1 MKCPNCGND
10 LIPGALFCASCG
22 NKIPEEL
29 LHAAAPQNASKSVAE
44 TVEPSAPE
52 QPAAPVEETP
62 VESKPETTSVADESE
77 NTQKAATAAAGE
89 AGNTAQPAQPQMQTA
104 ASQIPMGTP
113 VVPEMETDKKKKTR
127 TRLIGVAAVAVVV
140 AAVGFGGFKV
150 WNAMNPQLDKQMI
163 YAKDGRL
170 YFTPNVSKE
179 NDPVEI
185 YNAHDNSAEFELKY
199 TKNQKYAFFRTFT
212 LGSEG
217 YKSRLYRVNTQK
229 LTSNESKNDKYI
241 EEIDSDVTDFSV
253 LGSDRILYYRAS
265 NSGRELNFYDG
276 KDTKE
281 IDSHVRAQRHSGNVV
296 YYLRYDGDDDNDELC
311 YYNLKTGKH
320 GDMDECNKIADCN
333 ENEILYSVSD
343 GDAYDICKA
352 KPGSEGTKI
361 VSDVAS
367 DWTGNLDAGVISYT
381 KEITESK
388 SYYDFVNDPYAAEDA
403 NATEPQMDDYLTEMD
418 PEDVLDSYDYNDY
431 LDDRSYFY
439 DNDTSMISITINDT
453 SYYSCYSNPDVYYN
467 YVNDDFY
474 LYDADAYSEAND
486 DYSAA
491 CDRDDLRDELKD
503 LTFDRTS
510 YDLYLYTSKGG
521 EKKIAESIL
530 PIDSDPVNQIF
541 LYHKAQDLG
550 DEKVCS
556 IDDLIDDLYEAYD
569 VEYDVENYIYDLDND
584 SSVYV
589 NINGKEQD
597 MKMTYASMD
606 CSEDGKTVM
615 IVDRSDEDSNEL
627 IAYKKK
633 GDSLEKI
640 GTVEK
645 DYQVGSWY
653 GNDYYYFDDNN
664 DFYIYSNG
672 KSKKIAKDVTIA
684 ELEGDG
690 TFMVSD
696 FDPSSESSDLKVL
709 KGDEQIGKI
718 RDVGY
723 YNHNIDATYVDK
735 NCIVY
740 RTNDGD
746 LNVYDGE
753 DSRKIDRDVSSYRM
767 GDDSDKATFR
777 NGWF

>member
-29 LHAAAPQNASKSVAE
+29 LNAAASVG
-44 TVEPSAPE
+44 
-52 QPAAPVEETP
+52 ETP
-62 VESKPETTSVADESE
+62 VESKPETVPVADENE
-77 NTQKAATAAAGE
+77 NTENVVTATAGE
-89 AGNTAQPAQPQMQTA
+89 AGNTAQTAQTA
-104 ASQIPMGTP
+104 ASQIPMGAL

-179 NDPVEI
+179 KDPVEI
-185 YNAHDNSAEFELKY
+185 YNAHDNETSYEIKY
-199 TKNQKYAFFRTFT
+199 TKNQKYAFFLTD
-212 LGSEG
+212 SEDEQ
-217 YKSRLYRVNTQK
+217 RLYRVNTQK

-241 EEIDSDVTDFSV
+241 EEIDSGVTDFSV
-253 LGSDRILYYRAS
+253 LGSDRILYYRDS

-281 IDSHVRAQRHSGNVV
+281 IDSKVKAQCHSGNVV
-296 YYLRYDGDDDNDELC
+296 YYLRDEGDDYNYELY

-320 GDMDECNKIADCN
+320 GDIDECIEVADYN

-343 GDAYDICKA
+343 GDTCDIYKA

-367 DWTGNLDAGVISYT
+367 DWTGNLDAGVISY
-381 KEITESK
+381 KREIKESK

-403 NATEPQMDDYLTEMD
+403 NATEPQMDDYLTEVD
-418 PEDVLDSYDYNDY
+418 PEDVLDSYAYNNY

-439 DNDTSMISITINDT
+439 SNDTSMDSITINDT
-453 SYYSCYSNPDVYYN
+453 SYYSCYSNSNVYYN
-467 YVNDDFY
+467 YDNDDFY
-474 LYDADAYSEAND
+474 LYDEDAYSEAYD
-486 DYSAA
+486 DYYAA
-491 CDRDDLRDELKD
+491 GNRDDLRDALKD
-503 LTFDRTS
+503 LTFDSTS
-510 YDLYLYTSKGG
+510 YDLFLYTSKGG

-541 LYHKAQDLG
+541 LYRKAQDLG

-556 IDDLIDDLYEAYD
+556 IDDLYD
-569 VEYDVENYIYDLDND
+569 ANDVENYIYNSDND

-597 MKMTYASMD
+597 MKMTSVSMN

-615 IVDRSDEDSNEL
+615 VVDQSDEDSNEL

-645 DYQVGSWY
+645 DYTTGSWY
-653 GNDYYYFDDNN
+653 GNDYYYFDNN
-664 DFYIYSNG
+664 HDFYIYSNG
-672 KSKKIAKDVTIA
+672 KSKKIAKDVKVA
-684 ELEGDG
+684 ELEDDG
-690 TFMVSD
+690 NFMV
-696 FDPSSESSDLKVL
+696 FDVDSSYESSDLKVL

-723 YNHNIDATYVDK
+723 YGATYVDK

-740 RTNDGD
+740 ITNDGD

-753 DSRKIDRDVSSYRM
+753 DSRKIDRDVYRYWM
-767 GDDSDKATFR
+767 GDDRDKATFS
-777 NGWF
+777 GWY

>member
-29 LHAAAPQNASKSVAE
+29 LNAAAPQNASEPAAE
-44 TVEPSAPE
+44 TVEPSAPG
-52 QPAAPVEETP
+52 QTAAPVGETP
-62 VESKPETTSVADESE
+62 VESKPETAPVADENE
-77 NTQKAATAAAGE
+77 NTENVVTATAGE
-89 AGNTAQPAQPQMQTA
+89 AGNTAQTAQTA
-104 ASQIPMGTP
+104 ASQIPMGAL

-179 NDPVEI
+179 KDPVEI
-185 YNAHDNSAEFELKY
+185 YNAHDNETSFEIKY
-199 TKNQKYAFFRTFT
+199 TKNQKYAFFLTD
-212 LGSEG
+212 SEDEQ
-217 YKSRLYRVNTQK
+217 RLYRVNTQK

-253 LGSDRILYYRAS
+253 LGSGRILYYRDS

-281 IDSHVRAQRHSGNVV
+281 IDSKVCAQYHSGNVV
-296 YYLRYDGDDDNDELC
+296 YYLIDEGDDYNYELY

-320 GDMDECNKIADCN
+320 GDIDECNTVADYN

-343 GDAYDICKA
+343 GDTCDICKA

-361 VSDVAS
+361 VSDVAI
-367 DWTGNLDAGVISYT
+367 DWTGNLDAGVISY
-381 KEITESK
+381 KREIKESK
-388 SYYDFVNDPYAAEDA
+388 SYYDFVNDPYASQDA
-403 NATEPQMDDYLTEMD
+403 SATEPQMEDYMSEVKARDILDDYKYE
-418 PEDVLDSYDYNDY
+418 EYKENRSEFDY
-431 LDDRSYFY
+431 LYVDDFNSIYCMG
-439 DNDTSMISITINDT
+439 TSMYAYYGSDGSTYYLDGENDKF
-453 SYYSCYSNPDVYYN
+453 YSFDQ
-467 YVNDDFY
+467 
-474 LYDADAYSEAND
+474 DAYDDAYD
-486 DYSAA
+486 DYY
-491 CDRDDLRDELKD
+491 DIENRNELRDSLKEE
-503 LTFDRTS
+503 TFDSTS

-541 LYHKAQDLG
+541 LYQKAQDLG

-556 IDDLIDDLYEAYD
+556 IDDLYDASD
-569 VEYDVENYIYDLDND
+569 VEDYIYDSDND

-597 MKMTYASMD
+597 MKMTSVSMN

-615 IVDRSDEDSNEL
+615 IVDQSDEDSNEL

-640 GTVEK
+640 GTVEQ
-645 DYQVGSWY
+645 DYTTGSWY
-653 GNDYYYFDDNN
+653 GNDYYYFDDNH

-672 KSKKIAKDVTIA
+672 KSKKIAKDVAIA

-690 TFMVSD
+690 NFMV
-696 FDPSSESSDLKVL
+696 FDVDSSYESSDLKVL

-723 YNHNIDATYVDK
+723 YGATYVDK

-740 RTNDGD
+740 ITNDGD

-753 DSRKIDRDVSSYRM
+753 DSRKIDRDVSSYWM
-767 GDDSDKATFR
+767 GDDNDKATFS
-777 NGWF
+777 GWY

>member
-29 LHAAAPQNASKSVAE
+29 LNAAAPVG
-44 TVEPSAPE
+44 
-52 QPAAPVEETP
+52 ETP
-62 VESKPETTSVADESE
+62 VESKPETVPVADENE
-77 NTQKAATAAAGE
+77 NTENVVTATAGE
-89 AGNTAQPAQPQMQTA
+89 AGNTAQTAQTA
-104 ASQIPMGTP
+104 ASQIPMGAL

-179 NDPVEI
+179 KDPVEI
-185 YNAHDNSAEFELKY
+185 YNAHDNETSYEIKY
-199 TKNQKYAFFRTFT
+199 TKNQKYAFFLTD
-212 LGSEG
+212 SEDEQ
-217 YKSRLYRVNTQK
+217 RLYRVNTQK

-241 EEIDSDVTDFSV
+241 EEIDSGVTDFSV
-253 LGSDRILYYRAS
+253 LGSDRILYYRDS

-281 IDSHVRAQRHSGNVV
+281 IDSEVKAQYHSGNVV
-296 YYLRYDGDDDNDELC
+296 YYLRDEGDDYNYELC

-320 GDMDECNKIADCN
+320 GDIDECIEVADYN

-343 GDAYDICKA
+343 GDTCDIYKA

-367 DWTGNLDAGVISYT
+367 DWTGNLDAGVISY
-381 KEITESK
+381 KREITESK

-403 NATEPQMDDYLTEMD
+403 NATEPQMDDYLTEVD
-418 PEDVLDSYDYNDY
+418 PEDVLDSYAYNNY

-439 DNDTSMISITINDT
+439 SNDTSMDSITINDT
-453 SYYSCYSNPDVYYN
+453 SYYSCYSNSNVYYN
-467 YVNDDFY
+467 YDNDDFY
-474 LYDADAYSEAND
+474 LYDEDAYSEAYD
-486 DYSAA
+486 DYYAA
-491 CDRDDLRDELKD
+491 GNRDDLRDALKD
-503 LTFDRTS
+503 LTFDSTS

-541 LYHKAQDLG
+541 LYRKAQDLG

-556 IDDLIDDLYEAYD
+556 IDDLYD
-569 VEYDVENYIYDLDND
+569 ASDVENYIYNSDND

-597 MKMTYASMD
+597 MKMTSVSMN

-615 IVDRSDEDSNEL
+615 VVDQSDEDSNEL

-645 DYQVGSWY
+645 DYTTGSWY
-653 GNDYYYFDDNN
+653 GNDYYYFDDNH

-672 KSKKIAKDVTIA
+672 KSKKIAKDVKVA
-684 ELEGDG
+684 ELEDDG
-690 TFMVSD
+690 NFMV
-696 FDPSSESSDLKVL
+696 FDVDSSYESSDLKVL

-723 YNHNIDATYVDK
+723 YGATYVDK

-740 RTNDGD
+740 ITNDGD

-753 DSRKIDRDVSSYRM
+753 DSRKIDRDVYRYWM
-767 GDDSDKATFR
+767 GDDSDKAR
-777 NGWF
+777 SIGWF

>member
-29 LHAAAPQNASKSVAE
+29 LNAAAPVG
-44 TVEPSAPE
+44 
-52 QPAAPVEETP
+52 ETP
-62 VESKPETTSVADESE
+62 VESKPETVPVADENE
-77 NTQKAATAAAGE
+77 NTENVVTATAGE
-89 AGNTAQPAQPQMQTA
+89 AGNTAQTAQTA
-104 ASQIPMGTP
+104 ASQIPMGAL

-179 NDPVEI
+179 KDPVEI
-185 YNAHDNSAEFELKY
+185 YNAHDNETSFEIKY
-199 TKNQKYAFFRTFT
+199 TKNQKYAFFLTD
-212 LGSEG
+212 SEDEQ
-217 YKSRLYRVNTQK
+217 RLYRVNTQK

-241 EEIDSDVTDFSV
+241 EEIDSGVTDFSV
-253 LGSDRILYYRAS
+253 LGSDRILYYRDS

-281 IDSHVRAQRHSGNVV
+281 IDSKVKAQCHSGNVV
-296 YYLRYDGDDDNDELC
+296 YYLRDEGDDYNYELY

-320 GDMDECNKIADCN
+320 GDIDECIEVADYN

-343 GDAYDICKA
+343 GDTCDIYKA

-361 VSDVAS
+361 VSDVAYNWNG
-367 DWTGNLDAGVISYT
+367 DLDAGVISYRR
-381 KEITESK
+381 EIKESK

-403 NATEPQMDDYLTEMD
+403 NATEPQMDDYLTEVD
-418 PEDVLDSYDYNDY
+418 PEDVLDSYAYNNY

-439 DNDTSMISITINDT
+439 SNDTSMDSITINDT
-453 SYYSCYSNPDVYYN
+453 SYYSCYSNSNVYYN
-467 YVNDDFY
+467 YDNDDFY
-474 LYDADAYSEAND
+474 LYDEDAYSEAYD
-486 DYSAA
+486 DYYAA
-491 CDRDDLRDELKD
+491 GNRDDLRDALKD
-503 LTFDRTS
+503 LTFDSTS

-541 LYHKAQDLG
+541 LYRKAQDLG

-556 IDDLIDDLYEAYD
+556 IDDLYD
-569 VEYDVENYIYDLDND
+569 ASDVENYIYNSDND

-597 MKMTYASMD
+597 MKMTSVSMN

-615 IVDRSDEDSNEL
+615 VVDQSDEDSNEL

-645 DYQVGSWY
+645 DYRSGSWY
-653 GNDYYYFDDNN
+653 GNNYYYFDDNH

-672 KSKKIAKDVTIA
+672 KSKKIAKDVKVA
-684 ELEGDG
+684 ELEDDG
-690 TFMVSD
+690 NFMV
-696 FDPSSESSDLKVL
+696 FDVDSSYESSDLKVL

-723 YNHNIDATYVDK
+723 YGATYVDK

-740 RTNDGD
+740 ITNDGD

-753 DSRKIDRDVSSYRM
+753 DSRKIDRDVYRYWM
-767 GDDSDKATFR
+767 GDDRDKATFS
-777 NGWF
+777 GWY

>member
-44 TVEPSAPE
+44 TVEQSAPE
-52 QPAAPVEETP
+52 QPAAPVGETP
-62 VESKPETTSVADESE
+62 VESKPETAPVADENE
-77 NTQKAATAAAGE
+77 NTENVVTATAGE
-89 AGNTAQPAQPQMQTA
+89 AGNTAQTAQTA
-104 ASQIPMGTP
+104 ASQIPMGAL

-179 NDPVEI
+179 KDPVEI
-185 YNAHDNSAEFELKY
+185 YNAHDNETSFEIKY
-199 TKNQKYAFFRTFT
+199 TKNQKYAFFLTD
-212 LGSEG
+212 SEDEQ
-217 YKSRLYRVNTQK
+217 RLYRVNTQK

-253 LGSDRILYYRAS
+253 LGSDRILYYRDS

-281 IDSHVRAQRHSGNVV
+281 IDSKVCAQYHSGNVV
-296 YYLRYDGDDDNDELC
+296 YYLIDEGDDYNYELY

-320 GDMDECNKIADCN
+320 GDIDECNTVADYN

-343 GDAYDICKA
+343 GDTCDICKA

-367 DWTGNLDAGVISYT
+367 SWTGNLDAGVISYT

-403 NATEPQMDDYLTEMD
+403 NATEPQMDDYLTEVD

-439 DNDTSMISITINDT
+439 SNDTSMDSITINDT
-453 SYYSCYSNPDVYYN
+453 SYYSCYSNSNVYYN
-467 YVNDDFY
+467 YDNDDFY
-474 LYDADAYSEAND
+474 LYDEDAYSEAYD
-486 DYSAA
+486 DYYAA
-491 CDRDDLRDELKD
+491 GNRDDLRDALKD
-503 LTFDRTS
+503 LTFDSTS

-541 LYHKAQDLG
+541 LYQKAQDLG

-556 IDDLIDDLYEAYD
+556 IDDLYDASD
-569 VEYDVENYIYDLDND
+569 VEDYIYDSDND

-597 MKMTYASMD
+597 MKMTSVSMN

-615 IVDRSDEDSNEL
+615 IVDQSDEDSNEL

-640 GTVEK
+640 GTVEQ
-645 DYQVGSWY
+645 DYTTGSWY
-653 GNDYYYFDDNN
+653 GNDYYYFDDNH

-672 KSKKIAKDVTIA
+672 KSKKIAKDVAIA

-690 TFMVSD
+690 NFMV
-696 FDPSSESSDLKVL
+696 FDVDSSYESSDLKVL

-723 YNHNIDATYVDK
+723 YGATYVDK

-740 RTNDGD
+740 ITNDGD

-753 DSRKIDRDVSSYRM
+753 DSRKIDRDVSSYWM
-767 GDDSDKATFR
+767 GDDNDKATFS
-777 NGWF
+777 GWY

>member
-29 LHAAAPQNASKSVAE
+29 LNAAAPVG
-44 TVEPSAPE
+44 
-52 QPAAPVEETP
+52 ETP
-62 VESKPETTSVADESE
+62 VESKPETAPVADENE
-77 NTQKAATAAAGE
+77 NTENVVTATAGE
-89 AGNTAQPAQPQMQTA
+89 AGNTAQTAQTA
-104 ASQIPMGTP
+104 ASQIPMGAL
-113 VVPEMETDKKKKTR
+113 VVPEMETDKKKKMR

-179 NDPVEI
+179 KDPVEI
-185 YNAHDNSAEFELKY
+185 YNAHDNETSFEIKY
-199 TKNQKYAFFRTFT
+199 TKNQKYAFFLTD
-212 LGSEG
+212 SEDEQ
-217 YKSRLYRVNTQK
+217 RLYRVNTQK

-253 LGSDRILYYRAS
+253 LGSGRILYYRDS

-281 IDSHVRAQRHSGNVV
+281 IDSKVCAQYHSGNVV
-296 YYLRYDGDDDNDELC
+296 YYLIDEGDDYNYELY

-320 GDMDECNKIADCN
+320 GDIDECNTVADYN

-343 GDAYDICKA
+343 GDTCDICKA

-361 VSDVAS
+361 VSDVAI
-367 DWTGNLDAGVISYT
+367 DWTGNLDAGVISY
-381 KEITESK
+381 KREIKESK

-403 NATEPQMDDYLTEMD
+403 NATEPQMDDYLTEVD

-439 DNDTSMISITINDT
+439 SNDTSMYSITINDT
-453 SYYSCYSNPDVYYN
+453 SYYSCYSNSNVYYN
-467 YVNDDFY
+467 YDNDDFY
-474 LYDADAYSEAND
+474 LYDEDAYSEAYD
-486 DYSAA
+486 DYYAA
-491 CDRDDLRDELKD
+491 GNRDDLRDALKD
-503 LTFDRTS
+503 LTFDSTS

-541 LYHKAQDLG
+541 LYQKAQDLG

-556 IDDLIDDLYEAYD
+556 IDDLYDASD
-569 VEYDVENYIYDLDND
+569 VEDYIYDSDND

-597 MKMTYASMD
+597 MKMTSVSMN

-615 IVDRSDEDSNEL
+615 IVDQSDEDSNEL

-640 GTVEK
+640 GTVEQ
-645 DYQVGSWY
+645 DYTTGSWY
-653 GNDYYYFDDNN
+653 GNDYYYFDDNH

-672 KSKKIAKDVTIA
+672 KSKKIAKDVAIA

-690 TFMVSD
+690 NFMV
-696 FDPSSESSDLKVL
+696 FDVDSSYESSDLKVL

-723 YNHNIDATYVDK
+723 YGATYVDK

-740 RTNDGD
+740 ITNDGD

-753 DSRKIDRDVSSYRM
+753 DSRKIDRDVSSYWM
-767 GDDSDKATFR
+767 GDGNDKATFS
-777 NGWF
+777 GWY

>member
-29 LHAAAPQNASKSVAE
+29 LNAAASVG
-44 TVEPSAPE
+44 
-52 QPAAPVEETP
+52 ETP
-62 VESKPETTSVADESE
+62 VESKPETVPVADENE
-77 NTQKAATAAAGE
+77 NTENVVTATAGE
-89 AGNTAQPAQPQMQTA
+89 AGNTAQTAQTA
-104 ASQIPMGTP
+104 ASQIPMGAL

-163 YAKDGRL
+163 YAKAGRL

-179 NDPVEI
+179 KDPVEI
-185 YNAHDNSAEFELKY
+185 YNAHDNETSYEIKY
-199 TKNQKYAFFRTFT
+199 TKNQKYAFFLTD
-212 LGSEG
+212 SEDEQ
-217 YKSRLYRVNTQK
+217 RLYRVNTQK

-241 EEIDSDVTDFSV
+241 EEIDSGVTDFSV
-253 LGSDRILYYRAS
+253 LGSDRILYYRDS

-281 IDSHVRAQRHSGNVV
+281 IDSKVKAQCHSGNVV
-296 YYLRYDGDDDNDELC
+296 YYLRDEGDDYNYELY

-320 GDMDECNKIADCN
+320 GDIDECIEVADYN

-343 GDAYDICKA
+343 GDTCDIYKA

-367 DWTGNLDAGVISYT
+367 DWTGNLDAGVISY
-381 KEITESK
+381 KREITESK

-403 NATEPQMDDYLTEMD
+403 NATEPQMDDYLTEVD
-418 PEDVLDSYDYNDY
+418 PEDVLDSYAYNNY
-431 LDDRSYFY
+431 LDDRDDFY
-439 DNDTSMISITINDT
+439 EYDTSMDSITINGT
-453 SYYSCYSNPDVYYN
+453 SYYSCYSNPNVYYN
-467 YVNDDFY
+467 GLNDDFY
-474 LYDADAYSEAND
+474 LYDEDAYSEAYD
-486 DYSAA
+486 DYYAA
-491 CDRDDLRDELKD
+491 GDRDDLRDALKD
-503 LTFDRTS
+503 LSFDSTS

-541 LYHKAQDLG
+541 LYRKAQDLG

-556 IDDLIDDLYEAYD
+556 IDDLYD
-569 VEYDVENYIYDLDND
+569 ASDVENYIYNSDND

-597 MKMTYASMD
+597 MKMTSVSMN

-615 IVDRSDEDSNEL
+615 VVDQSDEDSNEL

-645 DYQVGSWY
+645 DYTTGSWY
-653 GNDYYYFDDNN
+653 GNDYYYFDDNH

-672 KSKKIAKDVTIA
+672 KSKKIAKDVKVA
-684 ELEGDG
+684 ELEDDG
-690 TFMVSD
+690 NFMV
-696 FDPSSESSDLKVL
+696 FDVDSSYESSDLKVL

-723 YNHNIDATYVDK
+723 YGATYVDK

-740 RTNDGD
+740 ITNDGD

-753 DSRKIDRDVSSYRM
+753 ESRKIDRDVYRYWM
-767 GDDSDKATFR
+767 GDDRDKATFS
-777 NGWF
+777 GWY

>member
-29 LHAAAPQNASKSVAE
+29 LHAAAPQNASESVAE

-52 QPAAPVEETP
+52 QPAAPVGETP
-62 VESKPETTSVADESE
+62 VESKPETVPVADENE
-77 NTQKAATAAAGE
+77 NTENVVTATAGE
-89 AGNTAQPAQPQMQTA
+89 AGNTAQTAQTA
-104 ASQIPMGTP
+104 ASQIPMGAL
-113 VVPEMETDKKKKTR
+113 VVPEMETDKKKKTS

-185 YNAHDNSAEFELKY
+185 YNAHDNSAQFEVKY
-199 TKNQKYAFFRTFT
+199 TKNQKYAFFRTFNIS
-212 LGSEG
+212 SEG
-217 YKSRLYRVNTQK
+217 YYKSRLYRVNTQK

-241 EEIDSDVTDFSV
+241 EEIDSDVRNFSV
-253 LGSDRILYYRAS
+253 LGSGRILYNRYS
-265 NSGRELNFYDG
+265 NSRRELNFYDG

-281 IDSHVRAQRHSGNVV
+281 IDSDVEDQYHSGNVV
-296 YYLRYDGDDDNDELC
+296 YYLRCEGHDYNYELY

-320 GDMDECNKIADCN
+320 GDMGECDEVADYN
-333 ENEILYSVSD
+333 ENEILYSVSN
-343 GDAYDICKA
+343 GDTCDIYKA

-361 VSDVAS
+361 VSDVES

-381 KEITESK
+381 KKITESK

-403 NATEPQMDDYLTEMD
+403 NATEPQMDDYLTEVD

-431 LDDRSYFY
+431 LDDRDDFY
-439 DNDTSMISITINDT
+439 YYDTSMDSITINDT
-453 SYYSCYSNPDVYYN
+453 SYYSCNSNSNVYYD
-467 YVNDDFY
+467 YDNDDFY
-474 LYDADAYSEAND
+474 LYDADAYSEAYD

-491 CDRDDLRDELKD
+491 CDRDDLRDALKD
-503 LTFDRTS
+503 LTFDNTS

-530 PIDSDPVNQIF
+530 PDDSDPVNHIF
-541 LYHKAQDLG
+541 LYHKALDLG

-556 IDDLIDDLYEAYD
+556 IDDLYDASD
-569 VEYDVENYIYDLDND
+569 VEGYIYDSDND
-584 SSVYV
+584 DSFYV

-597 MKMTYASMD
+597 MKMTSASMD

-615 IVDRSDEDSNEL
+615 ILDRSDEDSDEL

-645 DYQVGSWY
+645 DYRIGSGSWY
-653 GNDYYYFDDNN
+653 GNDYYYLDDNW

-672 KSKKIAKDVTIA
+672 KSKKIAKDVYGA
-684 ELEGDG
+684 ELEDDG
-690 TFMVSD
+690 TFMFFNSD
-696 FDPSSESSDLKVL
+696 SESSELKVL
-709 KGDEQIGKI
+709 KGDEQIGKF
-718 RDVGY
+718 RDVLTYREHDSIGRDRDY
-723 YNHNIDATYVDK
+723 HIAAATYVDK

-740 RTNDGD
+740 LTKDRD

-753 DSRKIDRDVSSYRM
+753 DSRKIDRGIYFYWMR
-767 GDDSDKATFR
+767 DDSYKASF
-777 NGWF
+777 FSY

>member
-29 LHAAAPQNASKSVAE
+29 LNAAASVG
-44 TVEPSAPE
+44 
-52 QPAAPVEETP
+52 ETP
-62 VESKPETTSVADESE
+62 VESKPETVPVADENE
-77 NTQKAATAAAGE
+77 NTENVVTATAGE
-89 AGNTAQPAQPQMQTA
+89 AGNTAQTAQTA
-104 ASQIPMGTP
+104 ASQIPMGAL

-179 NDPVEI
+179 KDPVEI
-185 YNAHDNSAEFELKY
+185 YNAHDNETSYEIKY
-199 TKNQKYAFFRTFT
+199 TKNQKYAFFLTD
-212 LGSEG
+212 SEDEQ
-217 YKSRLYRVNTQK
+217 RLYRVNTQK

-241 EEIDSDVTDFSV
+241 EEIDSGVTDFSV
-253 LGSDRILYYRAS
+253 LGSDRILYYRDS

-281 IDSHVRAQRHSGNVV
+281 IDSKVKAQCHSGNVV
-296 YYLRYDGDDDNDELC
+296 YYLRDEGDDYNYELY

-320 GDMDECNKIADCN
+320 GDIDECIEVADYN

-343 GDAYDICKA
+343 GDTCDIYKA

-367 DWTGNLDAGVISYT
+367 DWTGNLDAGVISY
-381 KEITESK
+381 KREIKESK

-403 NATEPQMDDYLTEMD
+403 NATEPQMDDYLTEVD
-418 PEDVLDSYDYNDY
+418 PEDVLDSYAYNNY

-439 DNDTSMISITINDT
+439 SNDTSMDSITINDT
-453 SYYSCYSNPDVYYN
+453 SYYSCYSNSNVYYN
-467 YVNDDFY
+467 YDNDDFY
-474 LYDADAYSEAND
+474 LYDEDAYSEAYD
-486 DYSAA
+486 DYYAA
-491 CDRDDLRDELKD
+491 GNRDDLRDALKD
-503 LTFDRTS
+503 LTFDSTS

-541 LYHKAQDLG
+541 LYRKAQDLG

-556 IDDLIDDLYEAYD
+556 IDDLYD
-569 VEYDVENYIYDLDND
+569 ASDVENYIYNSDND

-597 MKMTYASMD
+597 MKMTSVSMN

-615 IVDRSDEDSNEL
+615 VVDQSGENSNEL

-645 DYQVGSWY
+645 DYTTGSWY
-653 GNDYYYFDDNN
+653 GNDYYYFDDNH

-672 KSKKIAKDVTIA
+672 KSKKIAKDVKVA
-684 ELEGDG
+684 ELEDDG
-690 TFMVSD
+690 NFMV
-696 FDPSSESSDLKVL
+696 FDVDSSYESSDLKVL

-718 RDVGY
+718 RDVSY
-723 YNHNIDATYVDK
+723 YGATYVDK

-740 RTNDGD
+740 ITNDGD

-753 DSRKIDRDVSSYRM
+753 DSRKIDRDVYRYWM
-767 GDDSDKATFR
+767 GDDRDKATFS
-777 NGWF
+777 GWY

>member
-29 LHAAAPQNASKSVAE
+29 LNAAAPVG
-44 TVEPSAPE
+44 
-52 QPAAPVEETP
+52 ETP
-62 VESKPETTSVADESE
+62 VESKPETVPVADENE
-77 NTQKAATAAAGE
+77 NTENVVTATAGE
-89 AGNTAQPAQPQMQTA
+89 AGNTAQTAQTA
-104 ASQIPMGTP
+104 ASQIPMGAL

-179 NDPVEI
+179 KDPVEI
-185 YNAHDNSAEFELKY
+185 YNAHDNETSYEIKY
-199 TKNQKYAFFRTFT
+199 TKNQKYAFFLTD
-212 LGSEG
+212 SEDEQ
-217 YKSRLYRVNTQK
+217 RLYRVNTQK

-241 EEIDSDVTDFSV
+241 EEIDSGVTDFSV
-253 LGSDRILYYRAS
+253 LGSDRILYYRDS

-281 IDSHVRAQRHSGNVV
+281 IDSKVKAQCHSGNVV
-296 YYLRYDGDDDNDELC
+296 YYLRDEGDDYNYELY

-320 GDMDECNKIADCN
+320 GDIDECIEVADYN

-343 GDAYDICKA
+343 GDTCDIYKA

-367 DWTGNLDAGVISYT
+367 DWTGNLDAGVISY
-381 KEITESK
+381 KREIKESK

-403 NATEPQMDDYLTEMD
+403 NATEPQMDDYLTEVD
-418 PEDVLDSYDYNDY
+418 PEDVLDSYAYNNY

-439 DNDTSMISITINDT
+439 SNDTSMDSITINDT
-453 SYYSCYSNPDVYYN
+453 SYYSCYSNSNVYYN
-467 YVNDDFY
+467 YDNDDFY
-474 LYDADAYSEAND
+474 LCDEDAYSEAYD
-486 DYSAA
+486 DYYAA
-491 CDRDDLRDELKD
+491 GNRDDLRDALKD
-503 LTFDRTS
+503 LTFDSTS

-541 LYHKAQDLG
+541 LYRKAQDLG

-556 IDDLIDDLYEAYD
+556 IDDLYD
-569 VEYDVENYIYDLDND
+569 ASDVENYIYNSDND

-597 MKMTYASMD
+597 MKMTSVSMN

-615 IVDRSDEDSNEL
+615 VVDQSDEDSNEL

-633 GDSLEKI
+633 GGSLEKI

-645 DYQVGSWY
+645 DYTTGSWY
-653 GNDYYYFDDNN
+653 GNDYYYFDDNH

-672 KSKKIAKDVTIA
+672 KSKKIAKDVKVA
-684 ELEGDG
+684 ELEDDG
-690 TFMVSD
+690 NFMV
-696 FDPSSESSDLKVL
+696 FDVDSSYESSDLKVL

-723 YNHNIDATYVDK
+723 YGATYVDK

-740 RTNDGD
+740 ITNDGD

-753 DSRKIDRDVSSYRM
+753 DSRKIDRDVYRYWM
-767 GDDSDKATFR
+767 GDDRDKATFS
-777 NGWF
+777 GWY

>member
-29 LHAAAPQNASKSVAE
+29 LNAAAPVG
-44 TVEPSAPE
+44 
-52 QPAAPVEETP
+52 ETP
-62 VESKPETTSVADESE
+62 VESKPETVPVADENE
-77 NTQKAATAAAGE
+77 NTENVVTATAGE
-89 AGNTAQPAQPQMQTA
+89 AGNTAQTAQTA
-104 ASQIPMGTP
+104 ASQIPMGAL

-179 NDPVEI
+179 KDPVEI
-185 YNAHDNSAEFELKY
+185 YNAHDNETSYEIKY
-199 TKNQKYAFFRTFT
+199 TKNQKYAFFLTD
-212 LGSEG
+212 SEDEQ
-217 YKSRLYRVNTQK
+217 RLYRVNTQK

-241 EEIDSDVTDFSV
+241 EEIDSGVTDFSV
-253 LGSDRILYYRAS
+253 LGSDRILYYRDS

-281 IDSHVRAQRHSGNVV
+281 IDSEVKAQYHSGNVV
-296 YYLRYDGDDDNDELC
+296 YYLRDEGDDYNYELY

-320 GDMDECNKIADCN
+320 GDIDECIEVADYN

-343 GDAYDICKA
+343 GDTCDIYKA

-361 VSDVAS
+361 VSDVARG
-367 DWTGNLDAGVISYT
+367 WTGNLDAGVNSY
-381 KEITESK
+381 KREITESK

-403 NATEPQMDDYLTEMD
+403 NATEPQMDDYLTEVD
-418 PEDVLDSYDYNDY
+418 PEDVLDSYAYNNY

-439 DNDTSMISITINDT
+439 SNDTSMDSITINDT
-453 SYYSCYSNPDVYYN
+453 SYYSCYSNSNVYYN
-467 YVNDDFY
+467 YDNDDFY
-474 LYDADAYSEAND
+474 LYDEDAYSEAYD
-486 DYSAA
+486 DYYAA

-503 LTFDRTS
+503 LTFDSTS

-541 LYHKAQDLG
+541 LYRKAQDLG

-556 IDDLIDDLYEAYD
+556 IDDLYD
-569 VEYDVENYIYDLDND
+569 ASDVENYIYNSDND

-597 MKMTYASMD
+597 MKMTSVSMN

-615 IVDRSDEDSNEL
+615 VVDQSDEDSNEL

-653 GNDYYYFDDNN
+653 GNDYYYFDNNN

-672 KSKKIAKDVTIA
+672 KSKKIAKDVKVA
-684 ELEGDG
+684 ELEDDG
-690 TFMVSD
+690 NFMV
-696 FDPSSESSDLKVL
+696 FDVDSSYESSDLKVL

-718 RDVGY
+718 RDVSL
-723 YNHNIDATYVDK
+723 ATYVDK

-740 RTNDGD
+740 ITNDGD

-753 DSRKIDRDVSSYRM
+753 DSRKIDRDVYRYWM
-767 GDDSDKATFR
+767 GDDRDKATFS
-777 NGWF
+777 GWY

>member
-29 LHAAAPQNASKSVAE
+29 LNAAASVG
-44 TVEPSAPE
+44 
-52 QPAAPVEETP
+52 ETP
-62 VESKPETTSVADESE
+62 VESKPETVPVADENE
-77 NTQKAATAAAGE
+77 NTENVVTATAGE
-89 AGNTAQPAQPQMQTA
+89 AGNTAQTAQTA
-104 ASQIPMGTP
+104 ASQIPMGAL

-179 NDPVEI
+179 KDPVEI
-185 YNAHDNSAEFELKY
+185 YNAHDNETSYEIKY
-199 TKNQKYAFFRTFT
+199 TKNQKYAFFLTD
-212 LGSEG
+212 SEDEQ
-217 YKSRLYRVNTQK
+217 RLYRVNTQK

-241 EEIDSDVTDFSV
+241 EEIDSGVTDFSV
-253 LGSDRILYYRAS
+253 LGSDRILYYRDS

-281 IDSHVRAQRHSGNVV
+281 IDSKVKAQCHSGNVV
-296 YYLRYDGDDDNDELC
+296 YYLRDEGDDYNYELY

-320 GDMDECNKIADCN
+320 GDIDECIEVADYN

-343 GDAYDICKA
+343 GDTCDIYKA

-367 DWTGNLDAGVISYT
+367 DWTGNLDAGVISY
-381 KEITESK
+381 KREIKESK

-403 NATEPQMDDYLTEMD
+403 NATEPQMDDYLTEVD
-418 PEDVLDSYDYNDY
+418 PEDVLDSYAYNNY

-439 DNDTSMISITINDT
+439 SNDTSMDSITINDT
-453 SYYSCYSNPDVYYN
+453 SYYSCYSNSNVYYN
-467 YVNDDFY
+467 YDNDDFY
-474 LYDADAYSEAND
+474 LCDEDAYSEAYD
-486 DYSAA
+486 DYYAA
-491 CDRDDLRDELKD
+491 GNRDDLRDALKD
-503 LTFDRTS
+503 LTFDSTS

-541 LYHKAQDLG
+541 LYRKAQDLG

-556 IDDLIDDLYEAYD
+556 IDDLYD
-569 VEYDVENYIYDLDND
+569 ASDVENYIYNSDND

-597 MKMTYASMD
+597 MKMTSVSMN

-615 IVDRSDEDSNEL
+615 VVDQSDEDSNEL

-645 DYQVGSWY
+645 DYTTGSWY
-653 GNDYYYFDDNN
+653 GNDYYYFDDNH

-672 KSKKIAKDVTIA
+672 KSKKIAKDVKVA
-684 ELEGDG
+684 ELEDDG
-690 TFMVSD
+690 NFMV
-696 FDPSSESSDLKVL
+696 FDVDSSYESSDLKVL

-723 YNHNIDATYVDK
+723 YGATYVDK

-740 RTNDGD
+740 ITNDGD

-753 DSRKIDRDVSSYRM
+753 DSRKIDRDVYRYWM
-767 GDDSDKATFR
+767 GDDRDKATFS
-777 NGWF
+777 GWY

>member
-29 LHAAAPQNASKSVAE
+29 LNAAAPVG
-44 TVEPSAPE
+44 
-52 QPAAPVEETP
+52 ETP
-62 VESKPETTSVADESE
+62 VESKPETVPVADENE
-77 NTQKAATAAAGE
+77 NTENVVTATAGE
-89 AGNTAQPAQPQMQTA
+89 AGNTAQTAQTA
-104 ASQIPMGTP
+104 ASQIPMGAL

-179 NDPVEI
+179 KDPVEI
-185 YNAHDNSAEFELKY
+185 YNAHDNETSYEIKY
-199 TKNQKYAFFRTFT
+199 TKNQKYAFFLTD
-212 LGSEG
+212 SEDEQ
-217 YKSRLYRVNTQK
+217 RLYRVNTQK

-241 EEIDSDVTDFSV
+241 EEIDSGVTDFSV
-253 LGSDRILYYRAS
+253 LGSDRILYYRDS

-281 IDSHVRAQRHSGNVV
+281 IDSKVKAQCHSGNVV
-296 YYLRYDGDDDNDELC
+296 YYLRDEGDDYNYELY

-320 GDMDECNKIADCN
+320 GDIDECIEVADYN

-343 GDAYDICKA
+343 GDTCDIYKA

-367 DWTGNLDAGVISYT
+367 DWTGNLDAGVISY
-381 KEITESK
+381 KREIKESK

-403 NATEPQMDDYLTEMD
+403 NATEPQMDDYLTEVD
-418 PEDVLDSYDYNDY
+418 PEDVLDSYAYNNY

-439 DNDTSMISITINDT
+439 SNDTSMDSITINDT
-453 SYYSCYSNPDVYYN
+453 SYYSCYSNSNVYYN
-467 YVNDDFY
+467 YDNDDFY
-474 LYDADAYSEAND
+474 LYDEDAYSEAYD
-486 DYSAA
+486 DYYAA
-491 CDRDDLRDELKD
+491 GNRDDLRDALKD
-503 LTFDRTS
+503 LTFDSTS

-541 LYHKAQDLG
+541 LYRKAQDLG

-556 IDDLIDDLYEAYD
+556 IDDLYD
-569 VEYDVENYIYDLDND
+569 ASDVENYIYNSDND

-597 MKMTYASMD
+597 MKMTSVSMN

-615 IVDRSDEDSNEL
+615 VVDQSDEDSNEL

-645 DYQVGSWY
+645 DYTTGSWY

-672 KSKKIAKDVTIA
+672 KSKKIAKNVGMA

-690 TFMVSD
+690 NFMV
-696 FDPSSESSDLKVL
+696 FDLESSNEISDLKVL

-718 RDVGY
+718 RDVDNY
-723 YNHNIDATYVDK
+723 RVTYVDK

-740 RTNDGD
+740 ITNDGD

-753 DSRKIDRDVSSYRM
+753 DSRKIDRDVYRYWM
-767 GDDSDKATFR
+767 GDDRDKATFS
-777 NGWF
+777 GWY

>member
-29 LHAAAPQNASKSVAE
+29 LHAAAPQNASESVAE

-52 QPAAPVEETP
+52 QPAAPVGETP
-62 VESKPETTSVADESE
+62 VESKPGTVPVADENE
-77 NTQKAATAAAGE
+77 NTENVVTATAGE
-89 AGNTAQPAQPQMQTA
+89 AGNTAQTAQTA
-104 ASQIPMGTP
+104 ASQIPMGAL
-113 VVPEMETDKKKKTR
+113 VVPEMETDKKKKMR
-127 TRLIGVAAVAVVV
+127 TRLIGVVAVAVVV

-179 NDPVEI
+179 KDPVEI
-185 YNAHDNSAEFELKY
+185 YNAHDNETSFEIKY
-199 TKNQKYAFFRTFT
+199 TKNQKYAFFLTD
-212 LGSEG
+212 SEDEQ
-217 YKSRLYRVNTQK
+217 RLYRVNTQK

-253 LGSDRILYYRAS
+253 LGSGRILYYRDS

-281 IDSHVRAQRHSGNVV
+281 IDSKVCAQYHSGNVV
-296 YYLRYDGDDDNDELC
+296 YYLIDEGDDYNYELY

-320 GDMDECNKIADCN
+320 GDIDECNTVADYN

-343 GDAYDICKA
+343 GDTCDICKA

-367 DWTGNLDAGVISYT
+367 SWTGNLDAGVISYT

-403 NATEPQMDDYLTEMD
+403 NATEPQMDDYLTEVD

-439 DNDTSMISITINDT
+439 SNDTSMYSITINDT
-453 SYYSCYSNPDVYYN
+453 SYYSCYSNSNVYYN
-467 YVNDDFY
+467 YDNDDFY
-474 LYDADAYSEAND
+474 LYDEDAYSEAYD
-486 DYSAA
+486 DYYAVGN
-491 CDRDDLRDELKD
+491 RDDLRDALKD
-503 LTFDRTS
+503 LTFDSTS

-541 LYHKAQDLG
+541 LYQKAQDLG

-556 IDDLIDDLYEAYD
+556 IDDLYDASD
-569 VEYDVENYIYDLDND
+569 VEDYIYDSDND

-597 MKMTYASMD
+597 MKMTSVSMN

-615 IVDRSDEDSNEL
+615 IVDQSDEDSNEL

-640 GTVEK
+640 GTVEQ
-645 DYQVGSWY
+645 DYTTGSWY
-653 GNDYYYFDDNN
+653 GNDYYYFDDNH

-672 KSKKIAKDVTIA
+672 KSKKIAKDVAIA

-690 TFMVSD
+690 NFMV
-696 FDPSSESSDLKVL
+696 FDVDSSYESSDLKVL

-723 YNHNIDATYVDK
+723 YGATYVDK

-740 RTNDGD
+740 ITNDGD

-753 DSRKIDRDVSSYRM
+753 DSRKIDRDVSSYWM
-767 GDDSDKATFR
+767 GDDNDKATFS
-777 NGWF
+777 GWY

>member
-52 QPAAPVEETP
+52 QPAAPVGETP
-62 VESKPETTSVADESE
+62 VESKPETVPVADENE
-77 NTQKAATAAAGE
+77 NTENVVTATAGE
-89 AGNTAQPAQPQMQTA
+89 AGNTAQTAQTA
-104 ASQIPMGTP
+104 ASQIPMGAL

-179 NDPVEI
+179 KDPVEI
-185 YNAHDNSAEFELKY
+185 YNAHDNETSFEIKY
-199 TKNQKYAFFRTFT
+199 TKNQKYAFFLTD
-212 LGSEG
+212 SEDEQ
-217 YKSRLYRVNTQK
+217 RLYRVNTQK

-241 EEIDSDVTDFSV
+241 EEIDSGVTDFSV
-253 LGSDRILYYRAS
+253 LGSDRILYYRDS

-281 IDSHVRAQRHSGNVV
+281 IDSKVKAQCHSGNVV
-296 YYLRYDGDDDNDELC
+296 YYLRDEGDDYNYELY

-320 GDMDECNKIADCN
+320 GDIDECIEVADYN
-333 ENEILYSVSD
+333 ENEILYSVRD
-343 GDAYDICKA
+343 GDTYDICKA

-367 DWTGNLDAGVISYT
+367 DWTGNLDAGVISY
-381 KEITESK
+381 KREIKESK

-403 NATEPQMDDYLTEMD
+403 NATEPQMDDYLTEVD
-418 PEDVLDSYDYNDY
+418 PEDVLDSYAYNNY

-439 DNDTSMISITINDT
+439 SNDTSMDSITINDT
-453 SYYSCYSNPDVYYN
+453 SYYSCYSNSNVYYN
-467 YVNDDFY
+467 YDNDDFY
-474 LYDADAYSEAND
+474 LCDEDAYSEAYD
-486 DYSAA
+486 DYYAA
-491 CDRDDLRDELKD
+491 GNRDDLRDALKD
-503 LTFDRTS
+503 LSFDSTS

-541 LYHKAQDLG
+541 LYRKAQDLG

-556 IDDLIDDLYEAYD
+556 IDDLYD
-569 VEYDVENYIYDLDND
+569 ASDVENYIYNSDND

-597 MKMTYASMD
+597 MKMTSVSMN

-615 IVDRSDEDSNEL
+615 VVDQSDEDSNEL

-645 DYQVGSWY
+645 DYTTGSWY
-653 GNDYYYFDDNN
+653 GNDYYYFDDNH

-672 KSKKIAKDVTIA
+672 KSKKIAKDVKVA
-684 ELEGDG
+684 ELEDDG
-690 TFMVSD
+690 NFMV
-696 FDPSSESSDLKVL
+696 FDVDSSYESSDLKVL

-723 YNHNIDATYVDK
+723 YGATYVDK

-740 RTNDGD
+740 ITNDGD

-753 DSRKIDRDVSSYRM
+753 DSRKIDRDVYRYWM
-767 GDDSDKATFR
+767 GDDRDKATFS
-777 NGWF
+777 GWY

>member
-1 MKCPNCGND
+1 M
-10 LIPGALFCASCG
+10 GAL
-22 NKIPEEL
+22 
-29 LHAAAPQNASKSVAE
+29 
-44 TVEPSAPE
+44 
-52 QPAAPVEETP
+52 
-62 VESKPETTSVADESE
+62 
-77 NTQKAATAAAGE
+77 
-89 AGNTAQPAQPQMQTA
+89 
-104 ASQIPMGTP
+104 

-179 NDPVEI
+179 KDPVEI
-185 YNAHDNSAEFELKY
+185 YNAHDNETSYEIKY
-199 TKNQKYAFFRTFT
+199 TKNQKYAFFLTD
-212 LGSEG
+212 SEDEQ
-217 YKSRLYRVNTQK
+217 RLYRVNTQK

-241 EEIDSDVTDFSV
+241 EEIDSGVTDFSV
-253 LGSDRILYYRAS
+253 LGSDRILYYRDS

-281 IDSHVRAQRHSGNVV
+281 IDSEVKAQYHSGNVV
-296 YYLRYDGDDDNDELC
+296 YYLRDEGDDYNYELY

-320 GDMDECNKIADCN
+320 GDIDECIEVADYN

-343 GDAYDICKA
+343 GDTCDIYKA

-367 DWTGNLDAGVISYT
+367 DWTGNLDAGVISY
-381 KEITESK
+381 KREITESK

-403 NATEPQMDDYLTEMD
+403 NATEPQMDDYLTEVD
-418 PEDVLDSYDYNDY
+418 PEDVLDSYAYNNY

-439 DNDTSMISITINDT
+439 SNDTSMDSITINDT
-453 SYYSCYSNPDVYYN
+453 SYYSCYSNSNVYYN
-467 YVNDDFY
+467 YDNDDFY
-474 LYDADAYSEAND
+474 LYDEDAYSEAYD
-486 DYSAA
+486 DYYAA
-491 CDRDDLRDELKD
+491 GNRDDLRDALKD
-503 LTFDRTS
+503 LTFDSTS

-541 LYHKAQDLG
+541 LYRKAQDLG

-556 IDDLIDDLYEAYD
+556 IDDLYD
-569 VEYDVENYIYDLDND
+569 ASDVENYIYNSDND

-597 MKMTYASMD
+597 MKMTSVSMN

-615 IVDRSDEDSNEL
+615 VVDQSDEDSNEL

-633 GDSLEKI
+633 GGSLEKI

-645 DYQVGSWY
+645 DYTTGSWY
-653 GNDYYYFDDNN
+653 GNDYYYFDDNH

-672 KSKKIAKDVTIA
+672 KSKKIAKDVKVA
-684 ELEGDG
+684 ELEDDG
-690 TFMVSD
+690 NFMV
-696 FDPSSESSDLKVL
+696 FDVDSSYESSDLKVL

-723 YNHNIDATYVDK
+723 YGATYVDK

-740 RTNDGD
+740 ITNDGD

-753 DSRKIDRDVSSYRM
+753 DSRKIDRDVSSYWM
-767 GDDSDKATFR
+767 CGGSDKASF
-777 NGWF
+777 WPF

>member
-29 LHAAAPQNASKSVAE
+29 LNAAAPVG
-44 TVEPSAPE
+44 
-52 QPAAPVEETP
+52 ETP
-62 VESKPETTSVADESE
+62 VESKPETVPVADENE
-77 NTQKAATAAAGE
+77 NTENVVTATAGE
-89 AGNTAQPAQPQMQTA
+89 AGNTAQTAQTA
-104 ASQIPMGTP
+104 ASQIPMGAL

-179 NDPVEI
+179 KDPVEI
-185 YNAHDNSAEFELKY
+185 YNAHDNETSYEIKY
-199 TKNQKYAFFRTFT
+199 TKNQKYAFFLTD
-212 LGSEG
+212 SEDEQ
-217 YKSRLYRVNTQK
+217 RLYRVNTQK

-241 EEIDSDVTDFSV
+241 EEIDSGVTDFSV
-253 LGSDRILYYRAS
+253 LGSDRILYYRDS

-281 IDSHVRAQRHSGNVV
+281 IDSKVKAQCHSGNVV
-296 YYLRYDGDDDNDELC
+296 YYLRDEGDDYNYELY

-320 GDMDECNKIADCN
+320 GDIDECIEVADYN

-343 GDAYDICKA
+343 GDTCDIYKA

-367 DWTGNLDAGVISYT
+367 DWTGNLDAGVISY
-381 KEITESK
+381 KREIKESK

-403 NATEPQMDDYLTEMD
+403 NATEPQMDDYLTEVD
-418 PEDVLDSYDYNDY
+418 PEDVLDSYAYNNY

-439 DNDTSMISITINDT
+439 SNDTSMDSITINDT
-453 SYYSCYSNPDVYYN
+453 SYYSCYSNSNVYYN
-467 YVNDDFY
+467 YDNDDFY
-474 LYDADAYSEAND
+474 LYDEEAYSEAYD
-486 DYSAA
+486 DYYAA
-491 CDRDDLRDELKD
+491 GNRDDLRDALKD
-503 LTFDRTS
+503 LTFDSTS

-541 LYHKAQDLG
+541 LYRKAQDLG

-556 IDDLIDDLYEAYD
+556 IDDLYD
-569 VEYDVENYIYDLDND
+569 ASDVENYIYNSDND

-597 MKMTYASMD
+597 MKMTSVSMN

-615 IVDRSDEDSNEL
+615 VVDQSDEDSNEL

-633 GDSLEKI
+633 GGSLEKI

-645 DYQVGSWY
+645 DYTTGSWY
-653 GNDYYYFDDNN
+653 GNDYYYFDDNH

-672 KSKKIAKDVTIA
+672 KSKKIAKDVKVA
-684 ELEGDG
+684 ELEDDG
-690 TFMVSD
+690 NFMV
-696 FDPSSESSDLKVL
+696 FDVDSSYESSDLKVL

-723 YNHNIDATYVDK
+723 YGATYVDK

-740 RTNDGD
+740 ITNDGD

-753 DSRKIDRDVSSYRM
+753 DSRKIDRDVYRYWM
-767 GDDSDKATFR
+767 GDDRDKATFS
-777 NGWF
+777 GWY

>member
-29 LHAAAPQNASKSVAE
+29 LHAAAPQNASESVAE

-52 QPAAPVEETP
+52 QPAA
-62 VESKPETTSVADESE
+62 
-77 NTQKAATAAAGE
+77 
-89 AGNTAQPAQPQMQTA
+89 
-104 ASQIPMGTP
+104 SQIPMGAL
-113 VVPEMETDKKKKTR
+113 VVPEMETDKKKKMR

-253 LGSDRILYYRAS
+253 LGSGRILYYRDS

-333 ENEILYSVSD
+333 ENEILYSVRD
-343 GDAYDICKA
+343 GDTYDICKA

-361 VSDVAS
+361 VSDVARG
-367 DWTGNLDAGVISYT
+367 WTGNLDAGVISY
-381 KEITESK
+381 KRKIKESK

-403 NATEPQMDDYLTEMD
+403 YAE
-418 PEDVLDSYDYNDY
+418 
-431 LDDRSYFY
+431 
-439 DNDTSMISITINDT
+439 
-453 SYYSCYSNPDVYYN
+453 
-467 YVNDDFY
+467 
-474 LYDADAYSEAND
+474 AYD

-491 CDRDDLRDELKD
+491 CDRDDLRDALKD
-503 LTFDRTS
+503 LTFDRAS

-530 PIDSDPVNQIF
+530 PVDSDPVNQIF
-541 LYHKAQDLG
+541 LYQKAQDME
-550 DEKVCS
+550 DEKICS
-556 IDDLIDDLYEAYD
+556 IDDLHDASD
-569 VEYDVENYIYDLDND
+569 VEMLEDYIYD

-606 CSEDGKTVM
+606 CSKDGKTVM
-615 IVDRSDEDSNEL
+615 IVDESDAGSDDL

-645 DYQVGSWY
+645 DYRTGSWY
-653 GNDYYYFDDNN
+653 GNDYYYLDDNH

-672 KSKKIAKDVTIA
+672 KSKKIAKDVYA
-684 ELEGDG
+684 AGLEDDG
-690 TFMVSD
+690 TVMVFD
-696 FDPSSESSDLKVL
+696 FDSESSELKVL
-709 KGDEQIGKI
+709 KGDEQIGKF
-718 RDVGY
+718 RDVRHY
-723 YNHNIDATYVDK
+723 RDDLYRDHRSRDYHIAATYVDK

-740 RTNDGD
+740 LTRDGD

>member
-29 LHAAAPQNASKSVAE
+29 LHAAASVG
-44 TVEPSAPE
+44 
-52 QPAAPVEETP
+52 ETP
-62 VESKPETTSVADESE
+62 VESKPETVPVADENE
-77 NTQKAATAAAGE
+77 NTENVVTATAGE
-89 AGNTAQPAQPQMQTA
+89 TGNTAQTAQTA
-104 ASQIPMGTP
+104 ASQIPMGAL

-179 NDPVEI
+179 KDPVEI
-185 YNAHDNSAEFELKY
+185 YNAHDNETSYEIKY
-199 TKNQKYAFFRTFT
+199 TKNQKYAFFLTD
-212 LGSEG
+212 SEDEQ
-217 YKSRLYRVNTQK
+217 RLYRVNTQK

-241 EEIDSDVTDFSV
+241 EEIDSGVTDFSV
-253 LGSDRILYYRAS
+253 LGSDRILYYRDS

-281 IDSHVRAQRHSGNVV
+281 IDSEVKAQYHSGNVV
-296 YYLRYDGDDDNDELC
+296 YYLRDEGDDYNYELY

-320 GDMDECNKIADCN
+320 GDIDECIEVADYN

-343 GDAYDICKA
+343 GDTCDIYKA

-403 NATEPQMDDYLTEMD
+403 NATEPQMDDYLTEVD
-418 PEDVLDSYDYNDY
+418 PEDVLDSYAYNNY

-439 DNDTSMISITINDT
+439 SNDTSMDSITINDT
-453 SYYSCYSNPDVYYN
+453 SYYSCYSNSNVYYN
-467 YVNDDFY
+467 YDNDDFY
-474 LYDADAYSEAND
+474 LYDEDAYSEAYD
-486 DYSAA
+486 DYYAA
-491 CDRDDLRDELKD
+491 GNRDDLRDALKD
-503 LTFDRTS
+503 LTFDSTS

-541 LYHKAQDLG
+541 LYRKAQDLG

-556 IDDLIDDLYEAYD
+556 IDDLYD
-569 VEYDVENYIYDLDND
+569 ASDVENYIYNSDND

-597 MKMTYASMD
+597 MKMTSVSMN
-606 CSEDGKTVM
+606 CPEDGKTVM
-615 IVDRSDEDSNEL
+615 VVDQSDEDSNEL

-645 DYQVGSWY
+645 DYTTGSWY
-653 GNDYYYFDDNN
+653 GNDYYYFDDNH

-672 KSKKIAKDVTIA
+672 KSKKIAKDVKVA
-684 ELEGDG
+684 ELEDDG
-690 TFMVSD
+690 NFMV
-696 FDPSSESSDLKVL
+696 FDVDSSYESSDLKVL

-723 YNHNIDATYVDK
+723 YGATYVDK

-740 RTNDGD
+740 ITNDGD

-753 DSRKIDRDVSSYRM
+753 DSRKIDRDVYRYWM
-767 GDDSDKATFR
+767 GDDRDKATFS
-777 NGWF
+777 GWY

>member
-29 LHAAAPQNASKSVAE
+29 LHAAAPQNASESVAE
-44 TVEPSAPE
+44 TVEQSAPE
-52 QPAAPVEETP
+52 QPAAPVGETP
-62 VESKPETTSVADESE
+62 VESKPGTVPVADENE
-77 NTQKAATAAAGE
+77 NTENVVTATAGE
-89 AGNTAQPAQPQMQTA
+89 AGNTAQTAQTA
-104 ASQIPMGTP
+104 ASQIPMGAL
-113 VVPEMETDKKKKTR
+113 VVPEMETDKKKKMR
-127 TRLIGVAAVAVVV
+127 TRLIGVVAVAVVV

-179 NDPVEI
+179 KDPVEI
-185 YNAHDNSAEFELKY
+185 YNAHDNETSFEIKY
-199 TKNQKYAFFRTFT
+199 TKNQKYAFFLTD
-212 LGSEG
+212 SEDEQ
-217 YKSRLYRVNTQK
+217 RLYRVNTQK

-253 LGSDRILYYRAS
+253 LGSGRILYYRDS

-281 IDSHVRAQRHSGNVV
+281 IDSKVCAQYHSGNVV
-296 YYLRYDGDDDNDELC
+296 YYLIDEGDDDNYELY

-320 GDMDECNKIADCN
+320 GDIDECNTVADYN

-343 GDAYDICKA
+343 GDTCDICKA

-367 DWTGNLDAGVISYT
+367 SWTGNLDAGVISYT

-403 NATEPQMDDYLTEMD
+403 NATEPQMDDYLTEVD

-439 DNDTSMISITINDT
+439 SNDTSMYSITINDT
-453 SYYSCYSNPDVYYN
+453 SYYSCYSNSNVYYN
-467 YVNDDFY
+467 YDNDDFY
-474 LYDADAYSEAND
+474 LYDEDAYSEAYD
-486 DYSAA
+486 DYYAA
-491 CDRDDLRDELKD
+491 GNRDDLRDALKD
-503 LTFDRTS
+503 LTFDSTS

-541 LYHKAQDLG
+541 LYQKAQDLG

-556 IDDLIDDLYEAYD
+556 IDDLYDASD
-569 VEYDVENYIYDLDND
+569 VEDYIYDSDND

-597 MKMTYASMD
+597 MKMTSVSMN

-615 IVDRSDEDSNEL
+615 IVDQSDEDSNEL
-627 IAYKKK
+627 IAYKRK

-640 GTVEK
+640 GTVEQ
-645 DYQVGSWY
+645 DYTTGSWY
-653 GNDYYYFDDNN
+653 GNDYYYFDDNH

-672 KSKKIAKDVTIA
+672 KSKKIAKDVAIA

-690 TFMVSD
+690 NFMV
-696 FDPSSESSDLKVL
+696 FDVDSSYESSDLKVL

-723 YNHNIDATYVDK
+723 YGATYVDK

-740 RTNDGD
+740 ITNDGD

-753 DSRKIDRDVSSYRM
+753 DSRKIDRDVSSYWM
-767 GDDSDKATFR
+767 GDDNDKATFS
-777 NGWF
+777 GWY

>member
-29 LHAAAPQNASKSVAE
+29 LNAAAPVG
-44 TVEPSAPE
+44 
-52 QPAAPVEETP
+52 ETP
-62 VESKPETTSVADESE
+62 VESKPETVPVADENE
-77 NTQKAATAAAGE
+77 NTENVVTATAGE
-89 AGNTAQPAQPQMQTA
+89 AGNTAQTAQTA
-104 ASQIPMGTP
+104 ASQIPMGAL

-179 NDPVEI
+179 KDPVEI
-185 YNAHDNSAEFELKY
+185 YNAHDNETSFEIKY
-199 TKNQKYAFFRTFT
+199 TKNQKYAFFLTD
-212 LGSEG
+212 SEDEQ
-217 YKSRLYRVNTQK
+217 RLYRVNTQK

-253 LGSDRILYYRAS
+253 LGSGRILYYRDS

-281 IDSHVRAQRHSGNVV
+281 IDSEVKAQYHSGNVV
-296 YYLRYDGDDDNDELC
+296 YYLRDEGDDYNYELY

-320 GDMDECNKIADCN
+320 GDIDECIEVADYN

-343 GDAYDICKA
+343 GDTCDIYKA

-361 VSDVAS
+361 VSDVES
-367 DWTGNLDAGVISYT
+367 DWDGNLDAGVISY
-381 KEITESK
+381 KREITESK

-403 NATEPQMDDYLTEMD
+403 NATEPQMDDYLTEVD
-418 PEDVLDSYDYNDY
+418 PEDVLDSYAYNNY

-439 DNDTSMISITINDT
+439 SNDTSMDSITINDT
-453 SYYSCYSNPDVYYN
+453 SYYSCYSNSNVYYN
-467 YVNDDFY
+467 YDNDDFY
-474 LYDADAYSEAND
+474 LYDEDAYSEAYD
-486 DYSAA
+486 DYYAA
-491 CDRDDLRDELKD
+491 CDRDDLRDALKD
-503 LTFDRTS
+503 LTFDSTS

-541 LYHKAQDLG
+541 LYRKAQDLG

-556 IDDLIDDLYEAYD
+556 IDDLYD
-569 VEYDVENYIYDLDND
+569 ASDVENYIYNSDND

-597 MKMTYASMD
+597 MKMTSVSMN

-615 IVDRSDEDSNEL
+615 VVDQSDEDSNEL

-633 GDSLEKI
+633 GGSLEKI

-645 DYQVGSWY
+645 DYTTGSWY

-664 DFYIYSNG
+664 DFYTYSNG
-672 KSKKIAKDVTIA
+672 KSKKIAKDVKVA
-684 ELEGDG
+684 ELEDDG
-690 TFMVSD
+690 NFMV
-696 FDPSSESSDLKVL
+696 FDVDSSYESSDLKVL

-723 YNHNIDATYVDK
+723 YGATYVDK

-740 RTNDGD
+740 ITNDGD

-753 DSRKIDRDVSSYRM
+753 DSRKIDRDVYRYWM
-767 GDDSDKATFR
+767 GDDRDKATFS
-777 NGWF
+777 GWY

>member
-29 LHAAAPQNASKSVAE
+29 LNAAAPVG
-44 TVEPSAPE
+44 
-52 QPAAPVEETP
+52 ETP
-62 VESKPETTSVADESE
+62 VESKPETVPVADENE
-77 NTQKAATAAAGE
+77 NTENVVTATAGE
-89 AGNTAQPAQPQMQTA
+89 VGNTAQTAQTA
-104 ASQIPMGTP
+104 ASQIPMGAL
-113 VVPEMETDKKKKTR
+113 VVPEMETDKKKKTRTR

-179 NDPVEI
+179 KDPVEI
-185 YNAHDNSAEFELKY
+185 YNAHDNETSYEIKY
-199 TKNQKYAFFRTFT
+199 TKNQKYAFFLTD
-212 LGSEG
+212 SEDEQ
-217 YKSRLYRVNTQK
+217 RLYRVNTQK

-241 EEIDSDVTDFSV
+241 EEIDSGVTDFSV
-253 LGSDRILYYRAS
+253 LGSDRILYYRDS

-281 IDSHVRAQRHSGNVV
+281 IDSKVKAQCHSGNVV
-296 YYLRYDGDDDNDELC
+296 YYLRDEGDDYNYELY

-320 GDMDECNKIADCN
+320 GDIDECIEVADYN

-343 GDAYDICKA
+343 GDTCDIYKA

-367 DWTGNLDAGVISYT
+367 DWTGNLDAGVISY
-381 KEITESK
+381 KREIKESK

-403 NATEPQMDDYLTEMD
+403 NATEPQMDDYLTEVD
-418 PEDVLDSYDYNDY
+418 PEDVLDSYAYNNY

-439 DNDTSMISITINDT
+439 SNDTSMDSITINDT
-453 SYYSCYSNPDVYYN
+453 SYYSCYSNSNVYYN
-467 YVNDDFY
+467 YDNDDFY
-474 LYDADAYSEAND
+474 LCDEDAYSEAYD
-486 DYSAA
+486 DYYAA
-491 CDRDDLRDELKD
+491 GNRDDLRDALKD
-503 LTFDRTS
+503 LTFDSTS

-541 LYHKAQDLG
+541 LYRKAQDLG

-556 IDDLIDDLYEAYD
+556 IDDLYD
-569 VEYDVENYIYDLDND
+569 ASDVENYIYNSDND

-597 MKMTYASMD
+597 MKMTSVSMN

-615 IVDRSDEDSNEL
+615 VVDQSGENSNEL

-645 DYQVGSWY
+645 DYTTGSWY
-653 GNDYYYFDDNN
+653 GNDYYYFDNN
-664 DFYIYSNG
+664 HDFYIYSNG
-672 KSKKIAKDVTIA
+672 KSKKIAKDVKVA
-684 ELEGDG
+684 ELEDDG
-690 TFMVSD
+690 NFMV
-696 FDPSSESSDLKVL
+696 FDVDSSYESSDLKVL

-723 YNHNIDATYVDK
+723 YGATYVDK

-740 RTNDGD
+740 ITNDGD

-753 DSRKIDRDVSSYRM
+753 DSRKIDRDVYRYWM
-767 GDDSDKATFR
+767 GDDRDKATFS
-777 NGWF
+777 GWY

>member
-29 LHAAAPQNASKSVAE
+29 LNAAAPVG
-44 TVEPSAPE
+44 
-52 QPAAPVEETP
+52 ETP
-62 VESKPETTSVADESE
+62 VESKPETVPVADENE
-77 NTQKAATAAAGE
+77 NTENVVTATAGE
-89 AGNTAQPAQPQMQTA
+89 AGNTAQTAQTA
-104 ASQIPMGTP
+104 ASQIPMGAL

-179 NDPVEI
+179 KDPVEI
-185 YNAHDNSAEFELKY
+185 YNAHDNETSYEIKY
-199 TKNQKYAFFRTFT
+199 TKNQKYAFFLTD
-212 LGSEG
+212 SEDEQ
-217 YKSRLYRVNTQK
+217 RLYRVNTQK

-241 EEIDSDVTDFSV
+241 EEIDSGVTDFSV
-253 LGSDRILYYRAS
+253 LGSDRILYYRDS

-281 IDSHVRAQRHSGNVV
+281 IDSKVKAQCHSGNVV
-296 YYLRYDGDDDNDELC
+296 YYLRDEGDDYNYELY

-320 GDMDECNKIADCN
+320 GDIDECIEVADYN

-343 GDAYDICKA
+343 GDTCDIYKA

-367 DWTGNLDAGVISYT
+367 DWTGNLDAGVISY
-381 KEITESK
+381 KREIKESK

-403 NATEPQMDDYLTEMD
+403 NATEPQMDDYLTEVD
-418 PEDVLDSYDYNDY
+418 PEDVLDSYAYNNY

-439 DNDTSMISITINDT
+439 SNDTSMDSITINDT
-453 SYYSCYSNPDVYYN
+453 SYYSCYSNSNVYYN
-467 YVNDDFY
+467 YDNDDFY
-474 LYDADAYSEAND
+474 LYDEDAYSEAYD
-486 DYSAA
+486 DYYAA
-491 CDRDDLRDELKD
+491 GNRDDLRDALKD
-503 LTFDRTS
+503 LTFDSTS
-510 YDLYLYTSKGG
+510 YDLFLYTSKGG

-541 LYHKAQDLG
+541 LYRKAQDLG

-556 IDDLIDDLYEAYD
+556 IDDLYD
-569 VEYDVENYIYDLDND
+569 ASDVENYIYNSDND

-597 MKMTYASMD
+597 MKMTSVSMN

-615 IVDRSDEDSNEL
+615 VVDQSDEDSNEL

-645 DYQVGSWY
+645 DYTTGSWY
-653 GNDYYYFDDNN
+653 GNDYYYFDDNH

-672 KSKKIAKDVTIA
+672 KSKKIAKDVKVA
-684 ELEGDG
+684 ELEDDG
-690 TFMVSD
+690 NFMV
-696 FDPSSESSDLKVL
+696 FDVDSSYESSDLKVL

-723 YNHNIDATYVDK
+723 YGATYVDK

-740 RTNDGD
+740 ITNDGD

-753 DSRKIDRDVSSYRM
+753 DSRKIDRDVYRYWM
-767 GDDSDKATFR
+767 GDDRDKATFS
-777 NGWF
+777 GWY

>member
-29 LHAAAPQNASKSVAE
+29 LNAAASVG
-44 TVEPSAPE
+44 
-52 QPAAPVEETP
+52 ETP
-62 VESKPETTSVADESE
+62 VESKPETVPVADENE
-77 NTQKAATAAAGE
+77 NTENVVTATAGE
-89 AGNTAQPAQPQMQTA
+89 AGNTAQTAQTA
-104 ASQIPMGTP
+104 ASQIPMGAL

-179 NDPVEI
+179 KDPVEI
-185 YNAHDNSAEFELKY
+185 YNAHDNETSYEIKY
-199 TKNQKYAFFRTFT
+199 TKNQKYAFFLTD
-212 LGSEG
+212 SEDEQ
-217 YKSRLYRVNTQK
+217 RLYRVNTQK

-241 EEIDSDVTDFSV
+241 EEIDSGVTDFSV
-253 LGSDRILYYRAS
+253 LGSDRILYYRDS

-281 IDSHVRAQRHSGNVV
+281 IDSKVKAQCHSGNVV
-296 YYLRYDGDDDNDELC
+296 YYLRDEGDDYNYELY

-320 GDMDECNKIADCN
+320 GDIDECIEVADYN

-343 GDAYDICKA
+343 GDTCDIYKA

-367 DWTGNLDAGVISYT
+367 DWTGNLDAGVISY
-381 KEITESK
+381 KREITESK

-403 NATEPQMDDYLTEMD
+403 NATEPQMDDYLTEVD
-418 PEDVLDSYDYNDY
+418 PEEVLDSYAYNNY

-439 DNDTSMISITINDT
+439 SNDTSMDSITINDT
-453 SYYSCYSNPDVYYN
+453 SYYSCYSNSNVYYN
-467 YVNDDFY
+467 YDNDDFY
-474 LYDADAYSEAND
+474 LYDEDAYSEAYD
-486 DYSAA
+486 DYYAA
-491 CDRDDLRDELKD
+491 GNRDDLRDALKD
-503 LTFDRTS
+503 LTFDSTS

-541 LYHKAQDLG
+541 LYRKAQDLG

-556 IDDLIDDLYEAYD
+556 IDDLYD
-569 VEYDVENYIYDLDND
+569 ASDVENYIYNSDND

-597 MKMTYASMD
+597 MKMTSVSMN

-615 IVDRSDEDSNEL
+615 VVDQSDEDSNEL

-645 DYQVGSWY
+645 DYTTGSWY
-653 GNDYYYFDDNN
+653 GNDYYYFDDNH

-672 KSKKIAKDVTIA
+672 KSKKIAKDVKVA
-684 ELEGDG
+684 ELEDDG
-690 TFMVSD
+690 NFMV
-696 FDPSSESSDLKVL
+696 FDVDSSYESSDLKVL

-723 YNHNIDATYVDK
+723 YGATYVDK

-740 RTNDGD
+740 ITNDGD

-753 DSRKIDRDVSSYRM
+753 DSRKIDRDVYRYWM
-767 GDDSDKATFR
+767 GDDSDKAR
-777 NGWF
+777 SIGWF

>member
-29 LHAAAPQNASKSVAE
+29 LNAAAPVG
-44 TVEPSAPE
+44 
-52 QPAAPVEETP
+52 ETP
-62 VESKPETTSVADESE
+62 VESKPETVPVADENE
-77 NTQKAATAAAGE
+77 NTENVVTATAGE
-89 AGNTAQPAQPQMQTA
+89 AGNTAQTAQTA
-104 ASQIPMGTP
+104 ASQIPMGAL

-179 NDPVEI
+179 KDPVEI
-185 YNAHDNSAEFELKY
+185 YNAHDNETSFEIKY
-199 TKNQKYAFFRTFT
+199 TKNQKYAFFLTD
-212 LGSEG
+212 SEDEQ
-217 YKSRLYRVNTQK
+217 RLYRVNTQK

-241 EEIDSDVTDFSV
+241 EEIDSGVTDFSV
-253 LGSDRILYYRAS
+253 LGSDRILYYRDS

-281 IDSHVRAQRHSGNVV
+281 IDSKVKAQCHSGNVV
-296 YYLRYDGDDDNDELC
+296 YYLRDEGDDYNYELY

-320 GDMDECNKIADCN
+320 GDIDECIEVADYN

-343 GDAYDICKA
+343 GDTCDIYKA

-367 DWTGNLDAGVISYT
+367 DWTGNLDAGVISY
-381 KEITESK
+381 KREITESK

-403 NATEPQMDDYLTEMD
+403 NATEPQMDDYLTEVD
-418 PEDVLDSYDYNDY
+418 PEDVLDSDAYNDY
-431 LDDRSYFY
+431 LDESGYFY
-439 DNDTSMISITINDT
+439 EYDTSMDSITINDT
-453 SYYSCYSNPDVYYN
+453 SYYSCYSNSNVYYN

-474 LYDADAYSEAND
+474 LYDEDAYSEAYD
-486 DYSAA
+486 DYYAA
-491 CDRDDLRDELKD
+491 CDRDDLRDALKD
-503 LTFDRTS
+503 LTFDSTS

-541 LYHKAQDLG
+541 LYRKAQDLG

-556 IDDLIDDLYEAYD
+556 IDDLYD
-569 VEYDVENYIYDLDND
+569 ANDVENYIYNSDND

-597 MKMTYASMD
+597 MKMTSVSMN

-615 IVDRSDEDSNEL
+615 VVDQSDEDSNEL

-645 DYQVGSWY
+645 DYTTGSWY
-653 GNDYYYFDDNN
+653 GNDYYYFDDNH

-672 KSKKIAKDVTIA
+672 KSKKIAKDVKVA
-684 ELEGDG
+684 ELEDDG
-690 TFMVSD
+690 NFMV
-696 FDPSSESSDLKVL
+696 FDVDSSYESSDLKVL

-723 YNHNIDATYVDK
+723 YGATYVDK

-740 RTNDGD
+740 ITNDGD

-753 DSRKIDRDVSSYRM
+753 DSRKIDRDVYRYWM
-767 GDDSDKATFR
+767 GDDRDKATFS
-777 NGWF
+777 GWY

>member
-29 LHAAAPQNASKSVAE
+29 LNAAAPVG
-44 TVEPSAPE
+44 
-52 QPAAPVEETP
+52 ETP
-62 VESKPETTSVADESE
+62 VESKPETVPVADENE
-77 NTQKAATAAAGE
+77 NTENVVTATAGE
-89 AGNTAQPAQPQMQTA
+89 AGNTAQTAQTA
-104 ASQIPMGTP
+104 ASQIPMGAL

-179 NDPVEI
+179 KDPVEI
-185 YNAHDNSAEFELKY
+185 YNAHDNETSFEIKY
-199 TKNQKYAFFRTFT
+199 TKNQKYAFFLTD
-212 LGSEG
+212 SEDEQ
-217 YKSRLYRVNTQK
+217 RLYRVNTQK

-241 EEIDSDVTDFSV
+241 EEIDSGVTDFSV
-253 LGSDRILYYRAS
+253 LGSDRILYYRDS

-281 IDSHVRAQRHSGNVV
+281 IDSNVEDQYHSGNVV
-296 YYLRYDGDDDNDELC
+296 YYLRDEGDDYNYELY

-320 GDMDECNKIADCN
+320 GDIDECIEVADYN

-343 GDAYDICKA
+343 GDTCDIYKA

-367 DWTGNLDAGVISYT
+367 DWTGNLDAGVISY
-381 KEITESK
+381 KREITESK

-403 NATEPQMDDYLTEMD
+403 NATEPQMDDYLTEVD
-418 PEDVLDSYDYNDY
+418 PEDVLDSDAYNDY
-431 LDDRSYFY
+431 LDESGYFY
-439 DNDTSMISITINDT
+439 EYDTSMDSIKINDT
-453 SYYSCYSNPDVYYN
+453 SYYSCYSNSNVYYN
-467 YVNDDFY
+467 YDNDDFY
-474 LYDADAYSEAND
+474 LYDEDAYSEAYD
-486 DYSAA
+486 DYYAA
-491 CDRDDLRDELKD
+491 GNRDDLRDALKD
-503 LTFDRTS
+503 LTFDSTS

-541 LYHKAQDLG
+541 LYRKAQDLG

-556 IDDLIDDLYEAYD
+556 IDDLYD
-569 VEYDVENYIYDLDND
+569 ASDVENYIYNSDND

-597 MKMTYASMD
+597 MKMTSVSMN

-615 IVDRSDEDSNEL
+615 VVDQSDEDSNEL

-645 DYQVGSWY
+645 DYTTGSWY

-672 KSKKIAKDVTIA
+672 KSKKIAKDVKVA
-684 ELEGDG
+684 ELEDDG
-690 TFMVSD
+690 NFMV
-696 FDPSSESSDLKVL
+696 FDVDSSYESSDLKVL

-723 YNHNIDATYVDK
+723 YGATYVDK

-740 RTNDGD
+740 ITNDGD

-753 DSRKIDRDVSSYRM
+753 DSRKIDRDVSSYWM
-767 GDDSDKATFR
+767 CGGSAKESFWPFW
-777 NGWF
+777 N

>member
-29 LHAAAPQNASKSVAE
+29 LNAAAPVG
-44 TVEPSAPE
+44 
-52 QPAAPVEETP
+52 ETP
-62 VESKPETTSVADESE
+62 VESKPETVPVADENE
-77 NTQKAATAAAGE
+77 NTENVVTATAGE
-89 AGNTAQPAQPQMQTA
+89 AGNTAQTAQTA
-104 ASQIPMGTP
+104 ASQIPMGAL

-179 NDPVEI
+179 KDPVEI
-185 YNAHDNSAEFELKY
+185 YNAHDNETSYEIKY
-199 TKNQKYAFFRTFT
+199 TKNQKYAFFLTD
-212 LGSEG
+212 SEDEQ
-217 YKSRLYRVNTQK
+217 RLYRVNTQK

-241 EEIDSDVTDFSV
+241 EEIDSGVTDFSV
-253 LGSDRILYYRAS
+253 LGSDRILYYRDS

-281 IDSHVRAQRHSGNVV
+281 IDSKVKAQCHSGNVV
-296 YYLRYDGDDDNDELC
+296 YYLRDEGDDYNYELY

-320 GDMDECNKIADCN
+320 GDIDECIEVADYN

-343 GDAYDICKA
+343 GDTCDIYKA

-367 DWTGNLDAGVISYT
+367 DWTGNLDAGVISY
-381 KEITESK
+381 KREIKESK

-403 NATEPQMDDYLTEMD
+403 NATEPQMDDYLTEVD
-418 PEDVLDSYDYNDY
+418 PEDVLDSYAYNNY

-439 DNDTSMISITINDT
+439 SNDTSMDSITINDT
-453 SYYSCYSNPDVYYN
+453 SYYSCYSNSNVYYN
-467 YVNDDFY
+467 YDNDDFY
-474 LYDADAYSEAND
+474 LCDEDAYSEAYD
-486 DYSAA
+486 DYYAA
-491 CDRDDLRDELKD
+491 GNRDDLRDALKD
-503 LTFDRTS
+503 LTFDSTS

-541 LYHKAQDLG
+541 LYRKAQDLG

-556 IDDLIDDLYEAYD
+556 IDDLYD
-569 VEYDVENYIYDLDND
+569 ASDVENYIYNSDND

-597 MKMTYASMD
+597 MKMTSVSMN

-615 IVDRSDEDSNEL
+615 VIDQSDEDSNEL

-645 DYQVGSWY
+645 DYTTGSWY
-653 GNDYYYFDDNN
+653 GNDYYYFDDNH

-672 KSKKIAKDVTIA
+672 KSKKIAKDVKVA
-684 ELEGDG
+684 ELEDDG
-690 TFMVSD
+690 NFMV
-696 FDPSSESSDLKVL
+696 FDVDSSYESSDLKVL

-723 YNHNIDATYVDK
+723 YGATYVDK

-740 RTNDGD
+740 ITNDGD

-753 DSRKIDRDVSSYRM
+753 DSRKIDRDVYRYWM
-767 GDDSDKATFR
+767 GDDRDKATFS
-777 NGWF
+777 GWY

>member
-29 LHAAAPQNASKSVAE
+29 LNAAASVG
-44 TVEPSAPE
+44 
-52 QPAAPVEETP
+52 ETP
-62 VESKPETTSVADESE
+62 VESKPETVPVADENE
-77 NTQKAATAAAGE
+77 NTENVVTATAGE
-89 AGNTAQPAQPQMQTA
+89 AGNTAQTAQTA
-104 ASQIPMGTP
+104 ASQIPMGAL
-113 VVPEMETDKKKKTR
+113 VVPEMETDKKKKTS

-179 NDPVEI
+179 KDPVEI
-185 YNAHDNSAEFELKY
+185 YNAHDNETSYEIKY
-199 TKNQKYAFFRTFT
+199 TKNQKYAFFLTD
-212 LGSEG
+212 SEDEQ
-217 YKSRLYRVNTQK
+217 RLYRVNTQK

-241 EEIDSDVTDFSV
+241 EEIDSGVTDFSV
-253 LGSDRILYYRAS
+253 LGSDRILYYRDS

-281 IDSHVRAQRHSGNVV
+281 IDSKVKAQCHSGNVV
-296 YYLRYDGDDDNDELC
+296 YYLRDEGDDYNYELY

-320 GDMDECNKIADCN
+320 GDIDECIEVADYN

-343 GDAYDICKA
+343 GDTCDIYKA

-367 DWTGNLDAGVISYT
+367 DWTGNLDAGVISFT

-403 NATEPQMDDYLTEMD
+403 NATEPQMDDYLTEVD
-418 PEDVLDSYDYNDY
+418 PEEVLDSYAYNNY

-439 DNDTSMISITINDT
+439 SNDTSMDSITINDT
-453 SYYSCYSNPDVYYN
+453 SYYSCYSNSNVYYN
-467 YVNDDFY
+467 YDNDDFY
-474 LYDADAYSEAND
+474 LYDEDAYSEAYD
-486 DYSAA
+486 DYYAA
-491 CDRDDLRDELKD
+491 CDRDDLRDSLKD
-503 LTFDRTS
+503 LTFDSTS

-541 LYHKAQDLG
+541 LYRKAQDLG

-556 IDDLIDDLYEAYD
+556 IDDLYD
-569 VEYDVENYIYDLDND
+569 ANDVENYIYNSDND

-597 MKMTYASMD
+597 MKMTSVSMN

-615 IVDRSDEDSNEL
+615 VVDQSDEDSNEL

-645 DYQVGSWY
+645 DYTTGSWY
-653 GNDYYYFDDNN
+653 GNDYYYFDDNH

-672 KSKKIAKDVTIA
+672 KSKKIAKDVKVA
-684 ELEGDG
+684 ELEDDG
-690 TFMVSD
+690 NFMV
-696 FDPSSESSDLKVL
+696 FDVDSSYESSDLKVL

-723 YNHNIDATYVDK
+723 YGATYVDK

-740 RTNDGD
+740 ITNDGD

-753 DSRKIDRDVSSYRM
+753 DSRKIDRDVYRYWM
-767 GDDSDKATFR
+767 GDDRDKATFS
-777 NGWF
+777 GWY

>member
-29 LHAAAPQNASKSVAE
+29 LNAAAPVG
-44 TVEPSAPE
+44 
-52 QPAAPVEETP
+52 ETP
-62 VESKPETTSVADESE
+62 VESKPETVPVADENE
-77 NTQKAATAAAGE
+77 NTENVVTATAGE
-89 AGNTAQPAQPQMQTA
+89 AGNTAQTAQTA
-104 ASQIPMGTP
+104 ASQIPMGAL

-127 TRLIGVAAVAVVV
+127 TRLIGVAVVAVVV

-179 NDPVEI
+179 KDPVEI
-185 YNAHDNSAEFELKY
+185 YNAHDNETSYEIKY
-199 TKNQKYAFFRTFT
+199 TKNQKYAFFLTD
-212 LGSEG
+212 SEDEQ
-217 YKSRLYRVNTQK
+217 RLYRVNTQK

-253 LGSDRILYYRAS
+253 LGSGRILYYRDS

-281 IDSHVRAQRHSGNVV
+281 IDSDVRAQRHSGNVV
-296 YYLRYDGDDDNDELC
+296 YYLRDEGDDYNYELY

-320 GDMDECNKIADCN
+320 GDIDECIEVADYN

-343 GDAYDICKA
+343 GDTCDIYKA

-367 DWTGNLDAGVISYT
+367 DWTGNLDAGVISY
-381 KEITESK
+381 KREITESK

-403 NATEPQMDDYLTEMD
+403 NATEPQMDDYLTEVD
-418 PEDVLDSYDYNDY
+418 PEDVLDSYAYNNY

-439 DNDTSMISITINDT
+439 SNDTSMDSITINDT
-453 SYYSCYSNPDVYYN
+453 SYYSCYSNSNVYYN
-467 YVNDDFY
+467 YDNDDFY
-474 LYDADAYSEAND
+474 LYDEDAYSEAYD
-486 DYSAA
+486 DYYAA
-491 CDRDDLRDELKD
+491 GNRDDLRDALKD
-503 LTFDRTS
+503 LTFDSTS

-541 LYHKAQDLG
+541 LYRKAQDLG

-556 IDDLIDDLYEAYD
+556 IDDLYD
-569 VEYDVENYIYDLDND
+569 ASDVENYIYNSDND

-597 MKMTYASMD
+597 MKMTSVSMN

-615 IVDRSDEDSNEL
+615 VVDQSDEDSNEL

-645 DYQVGSWY
+645 DYTTGSWY
-653 GNDYYYFDDNN
+653 GNDYYYFDDNH

-672 KSKKIAKDVTIA
+672 KSKKIAKDVKVA
-684 ELEGDG
+684 ELEDDG
-690 TFMVSD
+690 NFMV
-696 FDPSSESSDLKVL
+696 FDVDSSYESSDLKVL

-723 YNHNIDATYVDK
+723 YGATYVDK

-740 RTNDGD
+740 ITNDGD

-753 DSRKIDRDVSSYRM
+753 DSRKIDRDVYRYWM
-767 GDDSDKATFR
+767 GDDRDKATFS
-777 NGWF
+777 GWY

>member
-29 LHAAAPQNASKSVAE
+29 LHAAAPQNASESVAE
-44 TVEPSAPE
+44 TVEQSAPE
-52 QPAAPVEETP
+52 QPAAPVGETP
-62 VESKPETTSVADESE
+62 VESKPETVPVADENE
-77 NTQKAATAAAGE
+77 NTENVVTATAGE
-89 AGNTAQPAQPQMQTA
+89 AGNTAQTAQTA
-104 ASQIPMGTP
+104 ASQIPMGAL
-113 VVPEMETDKKKKTR
+113 VVPEMETDKKKKMR
-127 TRLIGVAAVAVVV
+127 TRLIGVVAVAVVV

-179 NDPVEI
+179 KDPVEI
-185 YNAHDNSAEFELKY
+185 YNAHDNETSFEIKY
-199 TKNQKYAFFRTFT
+199 TKNQKYAFFLTD
-212 LGSEG
+212 SEDEQ
-217 YKSRLYRVNTQK
+217 RLYRVNTQK

-253 LGSDRILYYRAS
+253 LGSDRILYYRDS

-281 IDSHVRAQRHSGNVV
+281 IDSKVCAQYHSGNVV
-296 YYLRYDGDDDNDELC
+296 YYLIDEGDDYNYELY

-320 GDMDECNKIADCN
+320 GDIDECNTVADYN

-343 GDAYDICKA
+343 GDTCDICKA

-367 DWTGNLDAGVISYT
+367 SWTGNLDAGVISYT

-403 NATEPQMDDYLTEMD
+403 NATEPQMDDYLTEVD

-439 DNDTSMISITINDT
+439 SNDTSMYSITINDT
-453 SYYSCYSNPDVYYN
+453 SYYSCYSNSNVYYN
-467 YVNDDFY
+467 YDNDDFY
-474 LYDADAYSEAND
+474 LYDEDAYSEAYD
-486 DYSAA
+486 DYYAA
-491 CDRDDLRDELKD
+491 GNRDDLRDALKD
-503 LTFDRTS
+503 LTFDSTS

-541 LYHKAQDLG
+541 LYQKAQDLG

-556 IDDLIDDLYEAYD
+556 IDDLYDASD
-569 VEYDVENYIYDLDND
+569 VEDYIYDSDND

-597 MKMTYASMD
+597 MKMTSVSMN

-615 IVDRSDEDSNEL
+615 IVDQSDEDSNEL

-640 GTVEK
+640 GTVEQ
-645 DYQVGSWY
+645 DYTTGSWY
-653 GNDYYYFDDNN
+653 GNDDYYFDDNH

-672 KSKKIAKDVTIA
+672 KSKKIAKDVAIA

-690 TFMVSD
+690 NFMV
-696 FDPSSESSDLKVL
+696 FDVDSSYESSDLKVL

-723 YNHNIDATYVDK
+723 YGATYVDK

-740 RTNDGD
+740 ITNDGD

-753 DSRKIDRDVSSYRM
+753 DSRKIDRDVSSYWM
-767 GDDSDKATFR
+767 GDDNDKATFS
-777 NGWF
+777 GWY

>member
-29 LHAAAPQNASKSVAE
+29 LNAAAPVG
-44 TVEPSAPE
+44 
-52 QPAAPVEETP
+52 ETP
-62 VESKPETTSVADESE
+62 VESKPETVPVADENE
-77 NTQKAATAAAGE
+77 NTENVVTATAGE
-89 AGNTAQPAQPQMQTA
+89 AGNTAQTAQTA
-104 ASQIPMGTP
+104 ASQIPMGAL

-179 NDPVEI
+179 KDPVEI
-185 YNAHDNSAEFELKY
+185 YNAHDNETSYEIKY
-199 TKNQKYAFFRTFT
+199 TKNQKYAFFLTD
-212 LGSEG
+212 SEDEQ
-217 YKSRLYRVNTQK
+217 RLYRVNTQK

-241 EEIDSDVTDFSV
+241 EEIDSGVTDFSV
-253 LGSDRILYYRAS
+253 LGSDRILYYRDS

-281 IDSHVRAQRHSGNVV
+281 IDSEVKAQYHSGNVV
-296 YYLRYDGDDDNDELC
+296 YYLRDEGDDYNYELY

-320 GDMDECNKIADCN
+320 GDIDECIEVADYN

-343 GDAYDICKA
+343 GDTCDIYKA

-367 DWTGNLDAGVISYT
+367 DWTGNLDAGVISY
-381 KEITESK
+381 KREITESK

-403 NATEPQMDDYLTEMD
+403 NATEPQMDDYLTEVD
-418 PEDVLDSYDYNDY
+418 PEDVLDSYAYNNY

-439 DNDTSMISITINDT
+439 SNDTSMDSITINDT
-453 SYYSCYSNPDVYYN
+453 SYYSCYSNSNVYYN
-467 YVNDDFY
+467 YDNDDFY
-474 LYDADAYSEAND
+474 LYDEDAYSEAYD
-486 DYSAA
+486 DYYAA
-491 CDRDDLRDELKD
+491 GNRDDLRDALKD
-503 LTFDRTS
+503 LTFDSTS
-510 YDLYLYTSKGG
+510 YDLFLYTSKGG

-541 LYHKAQDLG
+541 LYRKAQDLG

-556 IDDLIDDLYEAYD
+556 IDDLYD
-569 VEYDVENYIYDLDND
+569 ANDVENYIYNSDND

-597 MKMTYASMD
+597 MKMTSVSMN

-615 IVDRSDEDSNEL
+615 VVDQSDEDSNEL

-645 DYQVGSWY
+645 DYTTGSWY
-653 GNDYYYFDDNN
+653 GNDYYYFDDNH

-672 KSKKIAKDVTIA
+672 KSKKIAKDVKVA
-684 ELEGDG
+684 ELEDDG
-690 TFMVSD
+690 NFMV
-696 FDPSSESSDLKVL
+696 FDVDSSYESSDLKVL

-723 YNHNIDATYVDK
+723 YGATYVDK

-740 RTNDGD
+740 ITNDGD

-753 DSRKIDRDVSSYRM
+753 DSRKIDRDVYRYWM
-767 GDDSDKATFR
+767 GDDRDKATFS
-777 NGWF
+777 GWY

>member
-29 LHAAAPQNASKSVAE
+29 LHAAAPQNASESVAE

-52 QPAAPVEETP
+52 Q
-62 VESKPETTSVADESE
+62 
-77 NTQKAATAAAGE
+77 
-89 AGNTAQPAQPQMQTA
+89 TA
-104 ASQIPMGTP
+104 ASQIPMGAL
-113 VVPEMETDKKKKTR
+113 VVPEMETDKKKKMR

-163 YAKDGRL
+163 YAKGGRL

-179 NDPVEI
+179 KDPVEI
-185 YNAHDNSAEFELKY
+185 YNAHDNETSFEIKY
-199 TKNQKYAFFRTFT
+199 TKNQKYAFFLTD
-212 LGSEG
+212 SEDEQ
-217 YKSRLYRVNTQK
+217 RLYRVNTQK

-241 EEIDSDVTDFSV
+241 EEIDSGVTEFSV
-253 LGSDRILYYRAS
+253 LGSDRILYYRYS

-281 IDSHVRAQRHSGNVV
+281 IDSKVKAQCHSGNVV
-296 YYLRYDGDDDNDELC
+296 YYLRDEGDDYNYELY

-320 GDMDECNKIADCN
+320 GDIDECIEVADYN
-333 ENEILYSVSD
+333 ENEILYSVSN
-343 GDAYDICKA
+343 GDTCDIYKA

-367 DWTGNLDAGVISYT
+367 DWTGNLDAGVISY
-381 KEITESK
+381 KREIKESK

-403 NATEPQMDDYLTEMD
+403 NATVPQMDDYLTEVD
-418 PEDVLDSYDYNDY
+418 PEDVLDSYAYNNY

-439 DNDTSMISITINDT
+439 SNDTSMDSITINDT
-453 SYYSCYSNPDVYYN
+453 SYYSCYSNSNVYYN
-467 YVNDDFY
+467 YDNDDFY
-474 LYDADAYSEAND
+474 LSDYDAYSEAYD
-486 DYSAA
+486 DYFAA
-491 CDRDDLRDELKD
+491 GNRDDLRDELKD
-503 LTFDRTS
+503 LTFDSTS

-541 LYHKAQDLG
+541 LYQKVQDLG

-556 IDDLIDDLYEAYD
+556 IDDLYDAYD
-569 VEYDVENYIYDLDND
+569 VEDYIYNSDND

-597 MKMTYASMD
+597 MKMTSVRMD
-606 CSEDGKTVM
+606 CSKDGKTVM
-615 IVDRSDEDSNEL
+615 VVDQSDEDSNEL

-653 GNDYYYFDDNN
+653 GNDYYYFDDNS
-664 DFYIYSNG
+664 DFYTYSNG
-672 KSKKIAKDVTIA
+672 KSKKIAKDVEVA
-684 ELEGDG
+684 ELEDDG
-690 TFMVSD
+690 NFMVYDSD
-696 FDPSSESSDLKVL
+696 SESSELKVL

-718 RDVGY
+718 RDVSL
-723 YNHNIDATYVDK
+723 ATYVDK

-740 RTNDGD
+740 ITNDRD

-767 GDDSDKATFR
+767 CGGSDKASF
-777 NGWF
+777 WH

>member
-29 LHAAAPQNASKSVAE
+29 LNAAAPVG
-44 TVEPSAPE
+44 
-52 QPAAPVEETP
+52 ETP
-62 VESKPETTSVADESE
+62 VESKPETVPVADENE
-77 NTQKAATAAAGE
+77 NTENVVTATAGE
-89 AGNTAQPAQPQMQTA
+89 AGNTAQTAQTA
-104 ASQIPMGTP
+104 ASQIPMGAL

-179 NDPVEI
+179 KDPVEI
-185 YNAHDNSAEFELKY
+185 YNAHDNETSYEIKY
-199 TKNQKYAFFRTFT
+199 TKNQKYAFFLTD
-212 LGSEG
+212 SEDEQ
-217 YKSRLYRVNTQK
+217 RLYRVNTQK

-241 EEIDSDVTDFSV
+241 EEIDSGVTDFSV
-253 LGSDRILYYRAS
+253 LGSDRILYYRDS
-265 NSGRELNFYDG
+265 NSGQELNFYDG

-281 IDSHVRAQRHSGNVV
+281 IDSDVRAQRHSGNVV
-296 YYLRYDGDDDNDELC
+296 YYLRDEGDDYNYELY

-320 GDMDECNKIADCN
+320 GDIDECIEVADYN

-343 GDAYDICKA
+343 GDTCDIYKA

-403 NATEPQMDDYLTEMD
+403 NATEPQMDDYLTEVD
-418 PEDVLDSYDYNDY
+418 PEDVLDSYAYNNY

-439 DNDTSMISITINDT
+439 SNDTSMDSITINDT
-453 SYYSCYSNPDVYYN
+453 SYYSCYSNSNVYYN
-467 YVNDDFY
+467 YDNDDFY
-474 LYDADAYSEAND
+474 LYDEDAYSEAYD
-486 DYSAA
+486 DYYAA
-491 CDRDDLRDELKD
+491 GNRDDLRDALKD
-503 LTFDRTS
+503 LTFDSTS

-541 LYHKAQDLG
+541 LYRKAQDLG

-556 IDDLIDDLYEAYD
+556 IDDLYD
-569 VEYDVENYIYDLDND
+569 ANDVENYIYNSDND

-597 MKMTYASMD
+597 MKMTSVSMN

-615 IVDRSDEDSNEL
+615 VVDQSDEDSNEL

-645 DYQVGSWY
+645 DYTTGSWY
-653 GNDYYYFDDNN
+653 GNDYYYFDDNH

-672 KSKKIAKDVTIA
+672 KSKKIAKDVKVA
-684 ELEGDG
+684 ELEDDG
-690 TFMVSD
+690 NFMV
-696 FDPSSESSDLKVL
+696 FDVDSSYESSDLKVL

-723 YNHNIDATYVDK
+723 YGATYVDK

-740 RTNDGD
+740 ITNDGD

-753 DSRKIDRDVSSYRM
+753 DSRKIDRDVYRYWM
-767 GDDSDKATFR
+767 GDDRDKATFS
-777 NGWF
+777 GWY

>member
-29 LHAAAPQNASKSVAE
+29 LNAAASVG
-44 TVEPSAPE
+44 
-52 QPAAPVEETP
+52 ETP
-62 VESKPETTSVADESE
+62 VESKPETVPVADENE
-77 NTQKAATAAAGE
+77 NTENVVTATAGE
-89 AGNTAQPAQPQMQTA
+89 AGNTAQTAQTA
-104 ASQIPMGTP
+104 ASQIPMGAL

-179 NDPVEI
+179 KDPVEI
-185 YNAHDNSAEFELKY
+185 YNAHDNETSYEIKY
-199 TKNQKYAFFRTFT
+199 TKNQKYAFFLTD
-212 LGSEG
+212 SEDEQ
-217 YKSRLYRVNTQK
+217 RLYRVNTQK

-241 EEIDSDVTDFSV
+241 EEIDSGVTDFSV
-253 LGSDRILYYRAS
+253 LGSDRILYYRDS

-281 IDSHVRAQRHSGNVV
+281 IDSDVKAQRHSGNVV
-296 YYLRYDGDDDNDELC
+296 YYLRYEGDDDNYELY

-333 ENEILYSVSD
+333 ENEILYSVRD
-343 GDAYDICKA
+343 GDTCDIYKA

-367 DWTGNLDAGVISYT
+367 YWDGNLDAGVIYYT
-381 KEITESK
+381 QEITESK

-403 NATEPQMDDYLTEMD
+403 NATVPQMDDYLTEVD
-418 PEDVLDSYDYNDY
+418 PEDVLDSDAYNDY

-439 DNDTSMISITINDT
+439 NEDTSRDSITINDT
-453 SYYSCYSNPDVYYN
+453 SYYSCYSNLNVYYN
-467 YVNDDFY
+467 YDNDDFY
-474 LYDADAYSEAND
+474 LSDYDAYSEAYD
-486 DYSAA
+486 DYFAA
-491 CDRDDLRDELKD
+491 GNRDDLRDELKD
-503 LTFDRTS
+503 LTFDSTS

-541 LYHKAQDLG
+541 LYQKVQDLG

-556 IDDLIDDLYEAYD
+556 IDDLYDAYD
-569 VEYDVENYIYDLDND
+569 VEDYIYDSDND

-597 MKMTYASMD
+597 MKMTSASMD
-606 CSEDGKTVM
+606 CSKDGKTVM
-615 IVDRSDEDSNEL
+615 IVDRSGAGSGDL

-645 DYQVGSWY
+645 DYRIGSSWY
-653 GNDYYYFDDNN
+653 GNDYYYFDNNN

-672 KSKKIAKDVTIA
+672 KSKKIAKDVEVA
-684 ELEGDG
+684 ELEDDG
-690 TFMVSD
+690 NFMVYD
-696 FDPSSESSDLKVL
+696 ESFDLKVL

-718 RDVGY
+718 RDVSL
-723 YNHNIDATYVDK
+723 ATYVDK

-740 RTNDGD
+740 ITNDRD

-767 GDDSDKATFR
+767 CGGSDKASF
-777 NGWF
+777 WH

>member
-29 LHAAAPQNASKSVAE
+29 LNAAAPVG
-44 TVEPSAPE
+44 
-52 QPAAPVEETP
+52 ETP
-62 VESKPETTSVADESE
+62 VESKPETAPVADENE
-77 NTQKAATAAAGE
+77 NTENVVTATAGE
-89 AGNTAQPAQPQMQTA
+89 AGNTAQTAQTA
-104 ASQIPMGTP
+104 ASQIPMGAL

-179 NDPVEI
+179 KDPVEI
-185 YNAHDNSAEFELKY
+185 YNAHDNETSYEIKY
-199 TKNQKYAFFRTFT
+199 TKNQKYAFFLTD
-212 LGSEG
+212 SEDEQ
-217 YKSRLYRVNTQK
+217 RLYRVNTQK

-241 EEIDSDVTDFSV
+241 EEIDSGVTDFSV
-253 LGSDRILYYRAS
+253 LGSDRILYYRDS

-281 IDSHVRAQRHSGNVV
+281 IDSKVKAQCHSGNVV
-296 YYLRYDGDDDNDELC
+296 YYLRDEGDDYNYELY

-320 GDMDECNKIADCN
+320 GDIDECIEVADYN

-343 GDAYDICKA
+343 GDTCDIYKA

-367 DWTGNLDAGVISYT
+367 DWTGNLDAGVISY
-381 KEITESK
+381 KREIKESK

-403 NATEPQMDDYLTEMD
+403 NATEPQMDDYLTEVD
-418 PEDVLDSYDYNDY
+418 PEDVLDSYAYNNY

-439 DNDTSMISITINDT
+439 SNDTSMDSITINDT
-453 SYYSCYSNPDVYYN
+453 SYYSCYSNSNVYYN
-467 YVNDDFY
+467 YDNDDFY
-474 LYDADAYSEAND
+474 LYDEDAYSEAYD
-486 DYSAA
+486 DYYAA
-491 CDRDDLRDELKD
+491 GNRDDLRDALKD
-503 LTFDRTS
+503 LTFDSTS

-541 LYHKAQDLG
+541 LYRKAQDLG

-556 IDDLIDDLYEAYD
+556 IDDLYD
-569 VEYDVENYIYDLDND
+569 ASDVENYIYNSDND

-597 MKMTYASMD
+597 MKMTSVSMN

-615 IVDRSDEDSNEL
+615 VVDQSDEDSNEL

-633 GDSLEKI
+633 GGSLEKI

-645 DYQVGSWY
+645 DYTTGSWY
-653 GNDYYYFDDNN
+653 GNDYYYFDDNH

-672 KSKKIAKDVTIA
+672 KSKKIAKDVKVA
-684 ELEGDG
+684 ELEDDG
-690 TFMVSD
+690 NFMV
-696 FDPSSESSDLKVL
+696 FDVDSSYESSDLKVL

-718 RDVGY
+718 RDVGDY
-723 YNHNIDATYVDK
+723 GATYVDK

-740 RTNDGD
+740 ITNDGD

-753 DSRKIDRDVSSYRM
+753 DSRKIDRDVYRYWM
-767 GDDSDKATFR
+767 GDDRDKATFS
-777 NGWF
+777 GWY

>member
-29 LHAAAPQNASKSVAE
+29 LNAAASVG
-44 TVEPSAPE
+44 
-52 QPAAPVEETP
+52 ETP
-62 VESKPETTSVADESE
+62 VESKPETVPVADENE
-77 NTQKAATAAAGE
+77 NTENVVTATAGE
-89 AGNTAQPAQPQMQTA
+89 AGNTAQTAQTA
-104 ASQIPMGTP
+104 ASQIPMGAL

-179 NDPVEI
+179 KDPVEI
-185 YNAHDNSAEFELKY
+185 YNAHDNETSYEIKY
-199 TKNQKYAFFRTFT
+199 TKNQKYAFFLTD
-212 LGSEG
+212 SEDEQ
-217 YKSRLYRVNTQK
+217 KLYRVNTQK

-241 EEIDSDVTDFSV
+241 EEIDSGVTDFSV
-253 LGSDRILYYRAS
+253 LGSDRILYYRDS

-281 IDSHVRAQRHSGNVV
+281 IDSKVKAQCHSGNVV
-296 YYLRYDGDDDNDELC
+296 YYLRDEGDDYNYELY

-320 GDMDECNKIADCN
+320 GDIDECIEVADYN

-343 GDAYDICKA
+343 GDTCDIYKA

-367 DWTGNLDAGVISYT
+367 DWTGNLDAGVISY
-381 KEITESK
+381 KREITESK

-403 NATEPQMDDYLTEMD
+403 NATEPQMDDYLTEVD
-418 PEDVLDSYDYNDY
+418 PEEVLDSYAYNNY

-439 DNDTSMISITINDT
+439 SNDTSMDSITINDT
-453 SYYSCYSNPDVYYN
+453 SYYSCYSNSNVYYN
-467 YVNDDFY
+467 YDNDDFY
-474 LYDADAYSEAND
+474 LYDEDAYSEAYD
-486 DYSAA
+486 DYYAA
-491 CDRDDLRDELKD
+491 GNRDDLRDALKD
-503 LTFDRTS
+503 LTFDSTS
-510 YDLYLYTSKGG
+510 YDLFLYTSKGG

-541 LYHKAQDLG
+541 LYRKAQDLG

-556 IDDLIDDLYEAYD
+556 IDDLYD
-569 VEYDVENYIYDLDND
+569 ASDVENYIYNSDND

-597 MKMTYASMD
+597 MKMTSVSMN

-615 IVDRSDEDSNEL
+615 VVDQSDEDSNEL

-645 DYQVGSWY
+645 DYTTGSWY
-653 GNDYYYFDDNN
+653 GNDYYYFDDNH

-672 KSKKIAKDVTIA
+672 KSKKIAKDVKVA
-684 ELEGDG
+684 ELEDDG
-690 TFMVSD
+690 NFMV
-696 FDPSSESSDLKVL
+696 FDVDSSYESSDLKVL

-723 YNHNIDATYVDK
+723 YGATYVDK

-740 RTNDGD
+740 ITNDGD

-753 DSRKIDRDVSSYRM
+753 DSRKIDRDVYRYWM
-767 GDDSDKATFR
+767 GDDRDKATFS
-777 NGWF
+777 GWY

>member
-29 LHAAAPQNASKSVAE
+29 LHAAAPQNASESVAE
-44 TVEPSAPE
+44 TVEQSAPE
-52 QPAAPVEETP
+52 QPAAPVGETP
-62 VESKPETTSVADESE
+62 VESKPGTVPVADENE
-77 NTQKAATAAAGE
+77 NTENVVTATAGE
-89 AGNTAQPAQPQMQTA
+89 AGNTAQTAQTA
-104 ASQIPMGTP
+104 ASQIPMGAL
-113 VVPEMETDKKKKTR
+113 VVPEMETDKKKKMR
-127 TRLIGVAAVAVVV
+127 TRLIGVVAVAVVV

-179 NDPVEI
+179 KDPVEI
-185 YNAHDNSAEFELKY
+185 YNAHDNETSFEIKY
-199 TKNQKYAFFRTFT
+199 TKNQKYAFFLTD
-212 LGSEG
+212 SEDE
-217 YKSRLYRVNTQK
+217 KRLYRVNTQK

-253 LGSDRILYYRAS
+253 LGSGRILYYRDS

-281 IDSHVRAQRHSGNVV
+281 IDSKVCAQYHSGNVV
-296 YYLRYDGDDDNDELC
+296 YYLIDEGDDYNYELY

-320 GDMDECNKIADCN
+320 GDIDECNTVADYN

-343 GDAYDICKA
+343 GDTCDICKA

-367 DWTGNLDAGVISYT
+367 SWTGNLDAGVISYT

-403 NATEPQMDDYLTEMD
+403 NATEPQMDDYLTEVD

-439 DNDTSMISITINDT
+439 SNDTSMYSITINDT
-453 SYYSCYSNPDVYYN
+453 SYYSCYSNSNVYYN
-467 YVNDDFY
+467 YDNDDFY
-474 LYDADAYSEAND
+474 LYDEDAYSEAYD
-486 DYSAA
+486 DYYAA
-491 CDRDDLRDELKD
+491 GNRDDLRDALKD
-503 LTFDRTS
+503 LTFDSTS

-541 LYHKAQDLG
+541 LYQKAQDLG

-556 IDDLIDDLYEAYD
+556 IDDLYDASD
-569 VEYDVENYIYDLDND
+569 VEDYIYDSDND

-597 MKMTYASMD
+597 MKMTSVSMN

-615 IVDRSDEDSNEL
+615 IVDQSDEDSNEL

-640 GTVEK
+640 GTVEQ
-645 DYQVGSWY
+645 DYTTGSWY
-653 GNDYYYFDDNN
+653 GNDYYYFDDNH

-672 KSKKIAKDVTIA
+672 KSKKIAKDVAIA

-690 TFMVSD
+690 NFMV
-696 FDPSSESSDLKVL
+696 FDVDSSYESSDLKVL

-723 YNHNIDATYVDK
+723 YGATYVDK

-740 RTNDGD
+740 ITNDGD

-753 DSRKIDRDVSSYRM
+753 DSRKIDRDVSSYWM
-767 GDDSDKATFR
+767 GDDNDKATFSD
-777 NGWF
+777 WY

>member
-29 LHAAAPQNASKSVAE
+29 LNAAAPVG
-44 TVEPSAPE
+44 
-52 QPAAPVEETP
+52 ETP
-62 VESKPETTSVADESE
+62 VESKPETVPVADENE
-77 NTQKAATAAAGE
+77 NTENVVTATAGE
-89 AGNTAQPAQPQMQTA
+89 AGNTAQTAQTA
-104 ASQIPMGTP
+104 ASQIPMGAL

-179 NDPVEI
+179 KDPVEI
-185 YNAHDNSAEFELKY
+185 YNAHDNETSYEIKY
-199 TKNQKYAFFRTFT
+199 TKNQKYAFFLTD
-212 LGSEG
+212 SEDEQ
-217 YKSRLYRVNTQK
+217 RLYRVNTQK

-241 EEIDSDVTDFSV
+241 EEIDSDVTYFSV
-253 LGSDRILYYRAS
+253 LGSDRILYYRDS

-281 IDSHVRAQRHSGNVV
+281 IDSEVKAQYHSGNVV
-296 YYLRYDGDDDNDELC
+296 YYLRDEGDDYNYELY

-320 GDMDECNKIADCN
+320 GDIDECIEVADYN

-343 GDAYDICKA
+343 GDTCDIYKA

-367 DWTGNLDAGVISYT
+367 DWTGNLDAGVISY
-381 KEITESK
+381 KREITESK

-403 NATEPQMDDYLTEMD
+403 NATEPQMDDYLTEVD
-418 PEDVLDSYDYNDY
+418 PEDVLDSYAYNNY

-439 DNDTSMISITINDT
+439 SNDTSMDSITINDT
-453 SYYSCYSNPDVYYN
+453 SYYSCYSNSNVYYN
-467 YVNDDFY
+467 YDNDDFY
-474 LYDADAYSEAND
+474 LYDEDAYSEAYD
-486 DYSAA
+486 DYYAA
-491 CDRDDLRDELKD
+491 GNRDDLRDALKD
-503 LTFDRTS
+503 LTFDSTS

-541 LYHKAQDLG
+541 LYRKAQDLG

-556 IDDLIDDLYEAYD
+556 IDDLYD
-569 VEYDVENYIYDLDND
+569 ASDVENYIYNSDND

-597 MKMTYASMD
+597 MKMTSVSMN

-615 IVDRSDEDSNEL
+615 VVDQSDEDSNEL

-645 DYQVGSWY
+645 DYTTGSWY

-672 KSKKIAKDVTIA
+672 KSKKIAKDVKVA
-684 ELEGDG
+684 ELEDDG
-690 TFMVSD
+690 NFMV
-696 FDPSSESSDLKVL
+696 FDVDSSYESSDLKVL

-723 YNHNIDATYVDK
+723 YGATYVDK

-740 RTNDGD
+740 ITNDGD

-753 DSRKIDRDVSSYRM
+753 DSRKIDRDVYRYWM
-767 GDDSDKATFR
+767 GDDRDKATFS
-777 NGWF
+777 GWY

>member
-29 LHAAAPQNASKSVAE
+29 LNAAAPVG
-44 TVEPSAPE
+44 
-52 QPAAPVEETP
+52 ETP
-62 VESKPETTSVADESE
+62 VESKPETVPVADENE
-77 NTQKAATAAAGE
+77 NTENVVTATAGE
-89 AGNTAQPAQPQMQTA
+89 VGNTAQTAQTA
-104 ASQIPMGTP
+104 ASQIPMGAL

-179 NDPVEI
+179 KDPVEI
-185 YNAHDNSAEFELKY
+185 YNAHDNETSYEIKY
-199 TKNQKYAFFRTFT
+199 TKNQKYAFFLTD
-212 LGSEG
+212 SEDEQ
-217 YKSRLYRVNTQK
+217 RLYRVNTQK

-241 EEIDSDVTDFSV
+241 EEIDSGVTDFSV
-253 LGSDRILYYRAS
+253 LGSDRILYYRDS
-265 NSGRELNFYDG
+265 NSGQELNFYDG

-281 IDSHVRAQRHSGNVV
+281 IDSKVKAQCHSGNVV
-296 YYLRYDGDDDNDELC
+296 YYLRDEGDDYNYELY

-320 GDMDECNKIADCN
+320 GDIDECIEVADYN

-343 GDAYDICKA
+343 GDTCDIYKA

-367 DWTGNLDAGVISYT
+367 DWTGNLDAGVISY
-381 KEITESK
+381 KREITESK

-403 NATEPQMDDYLTEMD
+403 NATEPQMDDYLTEVD
-418 PEDVLDSYDYNDY
+418 PEDVLDSYAYNNY

-439 DNDTSMISITINDT
+439 SNDTSMDSITINDT
-453 SYYSCYSNPDVYYN
+453 SYYSCYSNSNVYYN
-467 YVNDDFY
+467 YDNDDFY
-474 LYDADAYSEAND
+474 LYDEDAYSEAYD
-486 DYSAA
+486 DYYAA
-491 CDRDDLRDELKD
+491 GNRDDLRDALKD
-503 LTFDRTS
+503 LTFDSTS

-530 PIDSDPVNQIF
+530 PIDSDLVNQIF
-541 LYHKAQDLG
+541 LYRKAQDLG

-556 IDDLIDDLYEAYD
+556 IDDLYD
-569 VEYDVENYIYDLDND
+569 ASDVENYIYNSDND

-597 MKMTYASMD
+597 MKMTSVSMN

-615 IVDRSDEDSNEL
+615 VVDQSDEDSNEL

-645 DYQVGSWY
+645 DYTTGSWY

-672 KSKKIAKDVTIA
+672 KSKKIAKDVKVA
-684 ELEGDG
+684 ELEDDG
-690 TFMVSD
+690 NFMV
-696 FDPSSESSDLKVL
+696 FDVDSSYESSDLKVL

-723 YNHNIDATYVDK
+723 YGATYVDK

-740 RTNDGD
+740 ITNDGD

-753 DSRKIDRDVSSYRM
+753 DSRKIDRDVYRYWM
-767 GDDSDKATFR
+767 GDDRDKATFS
-777 NGWF
+777 GWY